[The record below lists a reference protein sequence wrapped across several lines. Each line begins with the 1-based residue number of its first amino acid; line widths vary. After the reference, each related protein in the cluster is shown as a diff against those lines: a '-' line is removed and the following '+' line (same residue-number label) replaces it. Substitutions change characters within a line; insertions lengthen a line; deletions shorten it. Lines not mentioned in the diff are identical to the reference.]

1 MDRVEFGIKL
11 EQINKLRDKGD
22 YEAAAKVVD
31 TIEWRKVKKWSE
43 LAVAEDVYE
52 RAGRLKDARN
62 ICVYAYNRNLGGK
75 RLIYKLTEISIAI
88 DDLDEADDLYNEF
101 VEAAPRD
108 TEKYIL
114 MYKLNK
120 ARKVPVERLIEILE
134 EYKQSELD
142 EQYEYELAELYA
154 QAGRIDE
161 CIRECDDLILW
172 FNEGEYVE
180 KALRLKSRYSVLT
193 KSQKAKLDMIEEY
206 RAAGMEYSTI
216 APEYDSEPDIE
227 HEEIKEPEPEEEYKV
242 QEKDYS
248 IYDTQNIQ
256 AQLAESMAKILGG
269 INGESE
275 AGEEEPSA
283 ELTAEAEAEPSV
295 ESEPETEVEP
305 TAEAEPEAD
314 NEPTVEAEPEADNEP
329 SAELTAEAEAEPSA
343 ESEPEA
349 EVEQSAE
356 SETEQEVEPETE
368 AEAEPSVEAE
378 PEEKYKDLYE
388 GIDEPTKEIRIN
400 THHWNRYKSVM
411 VDDTKDPM
419 TAELPLPEGALPKY
433 IVEKSETEGETD
445 TNPEFIIEDFETII
459 EKQEE
464 PPVSEEPEEPEVSG
478 AEEDDEY
485 MVKLVEETGEPDD
498 NRDENTAETTE
509 SVEEAVRKAVME
521 PEAAEES
528 EVIDGQMDIMQ
539 WMESVQDIAESDDA
553 DEAVTAEEEPEET
566 ESEEEPVD
574 EQVSDDAEEEPVDEE
589 QMINDA
595 AEDAIND
602 IAARLMAEVQEE
614 LDAREKEEALT
625 AVTEEEYVDDTKVT
639 DAADEMTATVEEEAE
654 SEAEEAEPA
663 EEEPEAESTE
673 ESEEEPEAELT
684 EESEEEPEEA
694 EPAEEEAEDDED
706 NDYAL
711 KSSERRYLQKYLFI
725 NGMEET
731 AAEII
736 NNKKREAPDGTSA
749 HGNIVVV
756 GRAKTNK
763 TDFAIDLFKALH
775 ADDSN
780 KKLRIAKTNAAA
792 VNSKSILASV
802 DKIKGTTLIIENAGQ
817 LTKESAREL
826 VQVMEGDTDSML
838 VIITGEDYSIN
849 RLFAEVPRLSEM
861 FSYRVE
867 VRRYSVNELVAA
879 AKDYAREKGY
889 IIGEKALLK
898 LYLLIGEVDTGDA
911 AKAIESIRGIVDNA
925 IEHSGRKGRRRSSK
939 KNGGLIMLKDK
950 DFV

>member
-22 YEAAAKVVD
+22 YEAAAKVVE

-43 LAVAEDVYE
+43 LAIAEDVYE

-154 QAGRIDE
+154 QAGRIEE
-161 CIRECDDLILW
+161 CVRECDDLILW

-180 KALRLKSRYSVLT
+180 KALRLKNRYAKLT
-193 KSQKAKLDMIEEY
+193 KSQQAKLDMMEEY
-206 RAAGMEYSTI
+206 RAAGMEYSTVM
-216 APEYDSEPDIE
+216 PEYDSEPDIE
-227 HEEIKEPEPEEEYKV
+227 HEEVKEPEPQEEYKV

-269 INGESE
+269 INGPGEESVE
-275 AGEEEPSA
+275 PTITEPGEESVEPEITEPAGIEEPS
-283 ELTAEAEAEPSV
+283 ETTEFVEPEEDTWEEPEEAEEPEEQPEAEKEPEEAEEQPEV
-295 ESEPETEVEP
+295 EKESEPDSIE
-305 TAEAEPEAD
+305 D
-314 NEPTVEAEPEADNEP
+314 
-329 SAELTAEAEAEPSA
+329 
-343 ESEPEA
+343 
-349 EVEQSAE
+349 
-356 SETEQEVEPETE
+356 
-368 AEAEPSVEAE
+368 
-378 PEEKYKDLYE
+378 KYKDIYE

-400 THHWNRYKSVM
+400 THHWNRYRSVM
-411 VDDTKDPM
+411 EDDTKEPM
-419 TAELPLPEGALPKY
+419 TADVPLPEGALPKY
-433 IVEKSETEGETD
+433 IVEKSEMEGEAG

-464 PPVSEEPEEPEVSG
+464 PVEEESVAEAAEP
-478 AEEDDEY
+478 EEDDEY
-485 MVKLVEETGEPDD
+485 MVRLVTEDDEPQEEPETDETEP
-498 NRDENTAETTE
+498 EE
-509 SVEEAVRKAVME
+509 SVEEAVQKAVSE
-521 PEAAEES
+521 PAEPEES

-539 WMESVQDIAESDDA
+539 WMESMQDTVVEDTPETDTETETEDVPEADIETEAAESDKISD
-553 DEAVTAEEEPEET
+553 
-566 ESEEEPVD
+566 D
-574 EQVSDDAEEEPVDEE
+574 EQLID
-589 QMINDA
+589 DA

-602 IAARLMAEVQEE
+602 IAARLMAEVREE
-614 LDAREKEEALT
+614 LDARAGEEAPT
-625 AVTEEEYVDDTKVT
+625 MIAEEEYIDDEAD
-639 DAADEMTATVEEEAE
+639 DAGEIMADDEAEEEFSEEEIAAYEEEHSAVEDEITAVAEDEMTAAVE
-654 SEAEEAEPA
+654 
-663 EEEPEAESTE
+663 
-673 ESEEEPEAELT
+673 
-684 EESEEEPEEA
+684 
-694 EPAEEEAEDDED
+694 ED
-706 NDYAL
+706 NDNDYVL

-725 NGMEET
+725 SGMEET

-736 NNKKREAPDGTSA
+736 NNKKREVPDGTSA
-749 HGNIVVV
+749 HGNIAVV
-756 GRAKTNK
+756 GRAKTDK

-775 ADDSN
+775 SEDNN

-792 VNSKSILASV
+792 INSKSILASA
-802 DKIKGTTLIIENAGQ
+802 DKLKGITLIIENAGQ

-826 VQVMEGDTDSML
+826 AQVMEGDTESML

-849 RLFAEVPRLSEM
+849 RVFAEVPDLSRM
-861 FSYRVE
+861 FDYRVE

-898 LYLLIGEVDTGDA
+898 LYLLAGGVDTGDA
-911 AKAIESIRGIVDNA
+911 TKAVESIREIVDDA
-925 IEHSGRKGRRRSSK
+925 IERGSRKGKRRTSR
-939 KNGGLIMLKDK
+939 KNGGLIILKDK
-950 DFV
+950 DFIS

>member
-22 YEAAAKVVD
+22 YEAAAKVVE

-43 LAVAEDVYE
+43 LAIAEDVYE

-88 DDLDEADDLYNEF
+88 DDLDEADDLYNEY

-161 CIRECDDLILW
+161 CVRECDDLILW

-180 KALRLKSRYSVLT
+180 KALRLKNRYAKLT
-193 KSQKAKLDMIEEY
+193 KSQQAKLDMMEEY
-206 RAAGMEYSTI
+206 RAAGMEYSTVM
-216 APEYDSEPDIE
+216 PEYDSEPDIE
-227 HEEIKEPEPEEEYKV
+227 HEEVKEPEPQEEYKV

-269 INGESE
+269 INGPGEEEAVEPEITDPGEEAVEPEITEPAGIEESSEPAEAVEPEEESEETEEQPEAEEESEEAEEQPEAEEEAEEQPEEEEESEE
-275 AGEEEPSA
+275 AGEQ
-283 ELTAEAEAEPSV
+283 
-295 ESEPETEVEP
+295 
-305 TAEAEPEAD
+305 
-314 NEPTVEAEPEADNEP
+314 
-329 SAELTAEAEAEPSA
+329 
-343 ESEPEA
+343 PEA
-349 EVEQSAE
+349 EK
-356 SETEQEVEPETE
+356 EPEPDSIE
-368 AEAEPSVEAE
+368 D
-378 PEEKYKDLYE
+378 KYKDIYE

-400 THHWNRYKSVM
+400 THHWNRYRSVM
-411 VDDTKDPM
+411 EDDTKEPM
-419 TAELPLPEGALPKY
+419 TADVPLPEGALPKY
-433 IVEKSETEGETD
+433 IVEKSEMEGEAG

-464 PPVSEEPEEPEVSG
+464 PVEEESAAEAAEP
-478 AEEDDEY
+478 EEDDEY
-485 MVKLVEETGEPDD
+485 MVRLVTEDDGVQEEPETDETEP
-498 NRDENTAETTE
+498 EE
-509 SVEEAVRKAVME
+509 SVEETVQKAVSE
-521 PEAAEES
+521 PAEPEES

-539 WMESVQDIAESDDA
+539 WMESMQDTVVEDTPETDTETKAA
-553 DEAVTAEEEPEET
+553 EPEEI
-566 ESEEEPVD
+566 P
-574 EQVSDDAEEEPVDEE
+574 DDE

-602 IAARLMAEVQEE
+602 IAARLMAEVREE
-614 LDAREKEEALT
+614 LDARASEEAPT
-625 AVTEEEYVDDTKVT
+625 MVAEEEYIGDEADDAGEIMA
-639 DAADEMTATVEEEAE
+639 DDEAEEEFSEEEIAAYEEEHSAVENEITAAAEDEMTDAVE
-654 SEAEEAEPA
+654 
-663 EEEPEAESTE
+663 
-673 ESEEEPEAELT
+673 
-684 EESEEEPEEA
+684 
-694 EPAEEEAEDDED
+694 ED
-706 NDYAL
+706 NDNDYVL
-711 KSSERRYLQKYLFI
+711 KPSERRYLQKYLFI
-725 NGMEET
+725 SGMEET

-736 NNKKREAPDGTSA
+736 NNKKREVPDGTSS
-749 HGNIVVV
+749 HGNIAVV
-756 GRAKTNK
+756 GRAKTDK

-775 ADDSN
+775 SEDSN

-792 VNSKSILASV
+792 INSKSILASAA
-802 DKIKGTTLIIENAGQ
+802 KLKGITLIIENAGQ

-826 VQVMEGDTDSML
+826 AQVMEGDTESML

-849 RLFAEVPRLSEM
+849 RVFTEVPDLSRM
-861 FSYRVE
+861 FDYRVE

-898 LYLLIGEVDTGDA
+898 LYLLAGGVDTGDA
-911 AKAIESIRGIVDNA
+911 TKAVESIREIVDDA
-925 IEHSGRKGRRRSSK
+925 IEHGSRKGKRRTSR
-939 KNGGLIMLKDK
+939 KNGGLIILKDK
-950 DFV
+950 DFIS

>member
-22 YEAAAKVVD
+22 YEAAAKVVE

-43 LAVAEDVYE
+43 LAIAEDVYE

-88 DDLDEADDLYNEF
+88 DDLDEADDLYNEY

-161 CIRECDDLILW
+161 CVRECDDLILW

-180 KALRLKSRYSVLT
+180 KALRLKNRYAKLT
-193 KSQKAKLDMIEEY
+193 KSQQAKLDMMEEY
-206 RAAGMEYSTI
+206 RAAGMEYSTVM
-216 APEYDSEPDIE
+216 PEYDSEPDIE
-227 HEEIKEPEPEEEYKV
+227 HEEVKEPEPQEEYKV

-269 INGESE
+269 INGPGEEGAVEPEITDPGEEAVEPEITEPAGIEESSEPAE
-275 AGEEEPSA
+275 AVEPEEEP
-283 ELTAEAEAEPSV
+283 EEAEEQPEEEE
-295 ESEPETEVEP
+295 ESEEAVEQ
-305 TAEAEPEAD
+305 
-314 NEPTVEAEPEADNEP
+314 
-329 SAELTAEAEAEPSA
+329 
-343 ESEPEA
+343 PEA
-349 EVEQSAE
+349 EK
-356 SETEQEVEPETE
+356 EPEPDSIE
-368 AEAEPSVEAE
+368 D
-378 PEEKYKDLYE
+378 KYKDIYE

-400 THHWNRYKSVM
+400 THHWNRYRSVM
-411 VDDTKDPM
+411 EDDTKEPM
-419 TAELPLPEGALPKY
+419 TADVPLPEGALPKY
-433 IVEKSETEGETD
+433 IVEKSEMEGEAG

-464 PPVSEEPEEPEVSG
+464 PVEEENVAEAAEP
-478 AEEDDEY
+478 EEDDEY
-485 MVKLVEETGEPDD
+485 MVRLVTEDDGVQEEPET
-498 NRDENTAETTE
+498 DETESAE
-509 SVEEAVRKAVME
+509 SVEETVQKAVSKPAE
-521 PEAAEES
+521 PDES

-539 WMESVQDIAESDDA
+539 WMESMQDTVVEDTPETDTET
-553 DEAVTAEEEPEET
+553 EAAEPEEI
-566 ESEEEPVD
+566 P
-574 EQVSDDAEEEPVDEE
+574 DDE

-602 IAARLMAEVQEE
+602 IAARLMAEVREE
-614 LDAREKEEALT
+614 LDARASEEAPT
-625 AVTEEEYVDDTKVT
+625 MVAEEEYIGDEVDD
-639 DAADEMTATVEEEAE
+639 AGEIMADD
-654 SEAEEAEPA
+654 EAEEEF
-663 EEEPEAESTE
+663 
-673 ESEEEPEAELT
+673 SEEEIAAY
-684 EESEEEPEEA
+684 EEEHSAVEDEITA
-694 EPAEEEAEDDED
+694 AAEDEIADAVEED
-706 NDYAL
+706 NDNDYVL
-711 KSSERRYLQKYLFI
+711 KPSERRYLQKYLFI
-725 NGMEET
+725 SGMEET

-736 NNKKREAPDGTSA
+736 NNKKREVPDGTSA
-749 HGNIVVV
+749 HGNIAVV
-756 GRAKTNK
+756 GRAKTDK

-775 ADDSN
+775 SEDSN

-792 VNSKSILASV
+792 INSKSILASA
-802 DKIKGTTLIIENAGQ
+802 DKLKGITLIIENAGQ

-826 VQVMEGDTDSML
+826 ARVMEGDTESML

-849 RLFAEVPRLSEM
+849 RVFTEVPDLSRM
-861 FSYRVE
+861 FDYRVE

-898 LYLLIGEVDTGDA
+898 LYLLAGGVDTGDA
-911 AKAIESIRGIVDNA
+911 AKAVESIRGIVDDA
-925 IEHSGRKGRRRSSK
+925 IEHGSRKGKRRTSR
-939 KNGGLIMLKDK
+939 KNGGLIILKDK
-950 DFV
+950 DFIS

>member
-22 YEAAAKVVD
+22 YEAAAKVVE

-43 LAVAEDVYE
+43 LAIAEDVYE

-161 CIRECDDLILW
+161 CVRECDDLILW

-180 KALRLKSRYSVLT
+180 KALRLKNRYAKLT
-193 KSQKAKLDMIEEY
+193 KSQQAKLDMMEEY
-206 RAAGMEYSTI
+206 RAAGMEYSTVM
-216 APEYDSEPDIE
+216 PEYDSEPDIE
-227 HEEIKEPEPEEEYKV
+227 HEEVKEPEPQEEYKV

-269 INGESE
+269 INGP
-275 AGEEEPSA
+275 GEEEAVEPEITEPAGIEEPS
-283 ELTAEAEAEPSV
+283 ETTEFVEPEEDTWEEPEEAEEPEEQPEAEEEPEEQPEEEKEPEEAEEPEEQPEV
-295 ESEPETEVEP
+295 EKESEPDSIE
-305 TAEAEPEAD
+305 D
-314 NEPTVEAEPEADNEP
+314 
-329 SAELTAEAEAEPSA
+329 
-343 ESEPEA
+343 
-349 EVEQSAE
+349 
-356 SETEQEVEPETE
+356 
-368 AEAEPSVEAE
+368 
-378 PEEKYKDLYE
+378 KYKDIYE

-400 THHWNRYKSVM
+400 THHWNRYRSVM
-411 VDDTKDPM
+411 EDDTKEPM
-419 TAELPLPEGALPKY
+419 TADVPLPEGALPKY
-433 IVEKSETEGETD
+433 IVEKSEMEGEAG

-459 EKQEE
+459 ENREE
-464 PPVSEEPEEPEVSG
+464 PVEEESVAEAAEP
-478 AEEDDEY
+478 EEDDEY
-485 MVKLVEETGEPDD
+485 MVRLVTEDDEPQEEPETDETEP
-498 NRDENTAETTE
+498 EE
-509 SVEEAVRKAVME
+509 SVEEAVQKAVSE
-521 PEAAEES
+521 PAEPEES

-539 WMESVQDIAESDDA
+539 WMESMQDTVVEDTPETDTETKAA
-553 DEAVTAEEEPEET
+553 EPEEI
-566 ESEEEPVD
+566 P
-574 EQVSDDAEEEPVDEE
+574 DDE

-602 IAARLMAEVQEE
+602 IAARLMAEVREE
-614 LDAREKEEALT
+614 LDARAGEEAPT
-625 AVTEEEYVDDTKVT
+625 MIAEEEYIDDEAD
-639 DAADEMTATVEEEAE
+639 DAGEIMADDEAEEEFSEEEIAAYEEEHSAAEDEITAAAEDEMTAAVE
-654 SEAEEAEPA
+654 
-663 EEEPEAESTE
+663 
-673 ESEEEPEAELT
+673 
-684 EESEEEPEEA
+684 
-694 EPAEEEAEDDED
+694 ED
-706 NDYAL
+706 NDNDYVL
-711 KSSERRYLQKYLFI
+711 KPSERRYLQKYLFI
-725 NGMEET
+725 SGMEET

-736 NNKKREAPDGTSA
+736 NNKKREVPDGTSA
-749 HGNIVVV
+749 HGNIAVV
-756 GRAKTNK
+756 GRAKTDK

-775 ADDSN
+775 SEDNN

-792 VNSKSILASV
+792 INSKSILASA
-802 DKIKGTTLIIENAGQ
+802 DKLKGITLIIENAGQ

-826 VQVMEGDTDSML
+826 AQVMEGDTESML

-849 RLFAEVPRLSEM
+849 RVFAEVPDLSRM
-861 FSYRVE
+861 FDYRVE

-898 LYLLIGEVDTGDA
+898 LYLLAGGVDTGDA
-911 AKAIESIRGIVDNA
+911 TKAVESIREIVDDA
-925 IEHSGRKGRRRSSK
+925 IERGSRKGKRRTSR
-939 KNGGLIMLKDK
+939 KNGGLIILKDK
-950 DFV
+950 DFIS

>member
-22 YEAAAKVVD
+22 YEAAAKVVE

-43 LAVAEDVYE
+43 LAIAEDVYE

-120 ARKVPVERLIEILE
+120 ARKAPVERLIEILE

-161 CIRECDDLILW
+161 CVRECDDLILW

-180 KALRLKSRYSVLT
+180 KALRLKNRYAKLT
-193 KSQKAKLDMIEEY
+193 KSQQAKLDMMEEY
-206 RAAGMEYSTI
+206 RAAGMEYSTVM
-216 APEYDSEPDIE
+216 PEYDSEPDIE
-227 HEEIKEPEPEEEYKV
+227 HEEVKEPEPQEEYKV

-269 INGESE
+269 INGP
-275 AGEEEPSA
+275 GEEEAAEPEITEPAGIEEPSETTEA
-283 ELTAEAEAEPSV
+283 VEPSETTEFVEPEEDTWEEPEEAEEPEEQPEAEKEPEEAEEQPEV
-295 ESEPETEVEP
+295 EKESEPDSIE
-305 TAEAEPEAD
+305 D
-314 NEPTVEAEPEADNEP
+314 
-329 SAELTAEAEAEPSA
+329 
-343 ESEPEA
+343 
-349 EVEQSAE
+349 
-356 SETEQEVEPETE
+356 
-368 AEAEPSVEAE
+368 
-378 PEEKYKDLYE
+378 KYKDIYE

-400 THHWNRYKSVM
+400 THHWNRYRSVM
-411 VDDTKDPM
+411 EDDTKEPM
-419 TAELPLPEGALPKY
+419 TADVPLPEGALPKY
-433 IVEKSETEGETD
+433 IVEKSEMEGEAG

-464 PPVSEEPEEPEVSG
+464 PVEEESVAEAAEP
-478 AEEDDEY
+478 EEDDEY
-485 MVKLVEETGEPDD
+485 MVRLVTEDDEPQEEPETNETGPE
-498 NRDENTAETTE
+498 E
-509 SVEEAVRKAVME
+509 SLEEAVKKTVS
-521 PEAAEES
+521 EAAEPEES

-539 WMESVQDIAESDDA
+539 WMESMQDTAVEDTPETDTET
-553 DEAVTAEEEPEET
+553 EAAEPEKI
-566 ESEEEPVD
+566 P
-574 EQVSDDAEEEPVDEE
+574 DDE

-602 IAARLMAEVQEE
+602 IAARLMAEVREE
-614 LDAREKEEALT
+614 LDARAGEEAPT
-625 AVTEEEYVDDTKVT
+625 MIAEEEYIDDEAD
-639 DAADEMTATVEEEAE
+639 DAGEIMADDEAEEEFSEEEIAAYEEEHSAAEDEITAAAEDEMTAAVE
-654 SEAEEAEPA
+654 
-663 EEEPEAESTE
+663 
-673 ESEEEPEAELT
+673 
-684 EESEEEPEEA
+684 
-694 EPAEEEAEDDED
+694 ED
-706 NDYAL
+706 NDYVL
-711 KSSERRYLQKYLFI
+711 KPSERRYLQKYLFI
-725 NGMEET
+725 SGMEET

-736 NNKKREAPDGTSA
+736 NNKKREVPDGTSA
-749 HGNIVVV
+749 HGNIAVV
-756 GRAKTNK
+756 GRAKTDK

-775 ADDSN
+775 SEDNN

-792 VNSKSILASV
+792 INSKSILASA
-802 DKIKGTTLIIENAGQ
+802 DKLKGITLIIENAGQ

-826 VQVMEGDTDSML
+826 AQVMEGDTESML

-849 RLFAEVPRLSEM
+849 RVFTEVPDLSRM
-861 FSYRVE
+861 FDYRVE

-898 LYLLIGEVDTGDA
+898 LYLLAGGIDTGDA
-911 AKAIESIRGIVDNA
+911 TKAVESIREIVDDA
-925 IEHSGRKGRRRSSK
+925 IERGSRKGKRRTSR
-939 KNGGLIMLKDK
+939 KNGGLIILKDK
-950 DFV
+950 DFIS

>member
-22 YEAAAKVVD
+22 YEAAAKVVE

-43 LAVAEDVYE
+43 LAIAEDVYE

-88 DDLDEADDLYNEF
+88 DDLDEADDLYNEY

-161 CIRECDDLILW
+161 CVRECDDLILW

-180 KALRLKSRYSVLT
+180 KALRLKNRYAKLT
-193 KSQKAKLDMIEEY
+193 KSQQAKLDMMEEY
-206 RAAGMEYSTI
+206 RAAGMEYSTVM
-216 APEYDSEPDIE
+216 PEYDSEPDIE
-227 HEEIKEPEPEEEYKV
+227 HEEVKEPEPQEEYKV

-269 INGESE
+269 INGP
-275 AGEEEPSA
+275 GEEEAVDPEITGQGEESVEPEITEPA
-283 ELTAEAEAEPSV
+283 GIEESSEPAEAVEPEE
-295 ESEPETEVEP
+295 ESEETEEQ
-305 TAEAEPEAD
+305 
-314 NEPTVEAEPEADNEP
+314 
-329 SAELTAEAEAEPSA
+329 
-343 ESEPEA
+343 PEA
-349 EVEQSAE
+349 EEE
-356 SETEQEVEPETE
+356 SEE
-368 AEAEPSVEAE
+368 AEEQPEAEEE
-378 PEEKYKDLYE
+378 PEEAEEQPEEEEESEESGEQPEVEKEPEPDNIEDKYKDIYE

-400 THHWNRYKSVM
+400 THHWNRYRSVM
-411 VDDTKDPM
+411 EDDTKEPM
-419 TAELPLPEGALPKY
+419 TADVPLPEGALPKY
-433 IVEKSETEGETD
+433 IVEKSEMEGEAG

-459 EKQEE
+459 ENREE
-464 PPVSEEPEEPEVSG
+464 PVEEESVAEAAEP
-478 AEEDDEY
+478 EEDDEY
-485 MVKLVEETGEPDD
+485 MVRLVTEDDGVQEEPESDEAESAEP
-498 NRDENTAETTE
+498 
-509 SVEEAVRKAVME
+509 VEEAVKKAVSE
-521 PEAAEES
+521 PAEPEES

-539 WMESVQDIAESDDA
+539 WMESMQDTVVEDTPETDTETKAA
-553 DEAVTAEEEPEET
+553 EPEKI
-566 ESEEEPVD
+566 P
-574 EQVSDDAEEEPVDEE
+574 DDE

-602 IAARLMAEVQEE
+602 IAARLMAEVREE
-614 LDAREKEEALT
+614 LDARAGEEAPT
-625 AVTEEEYVDDTKVT
+625 MIAEEEYIDDEAD
-639 DAADEMTATVEEEAE
+639 DAGEIMADDEAEEEFSEEEIAAYEEEHSAAEDEITAAAEDEMTAAVE
-654 SEAEEAEPA
+654 
-663 EEEPEAESTE
+663 
-673 ESEEEPEAELT
+673 
-684 EESEEEPEEA
+684 
-694 EPAEEEAEDDED
+694 ED
-706 NDYAL
+706 NDNDYVL
-711 KSSERRYLQKYLFI
+711 KPSERRYLQKYLFI
-725 NGMEET
+725 SGMEET

-736 NNKKREAPDGTSA
+736 NNKKREVPDGTSA
-749 HGNIVVV
+749 HGNIAVV
-756 GRAKTNK
+756 GRAKTDK

-775 ADDSN
+775 SEDNN

-792 VNSKSILASV
+792 INSKSILASV
-802 DKIKGTTLIIENAGQ
+802 DKLKGITLIIENAGQ

-826 VQVMEGDTDSML
+826 AQVMEGDTESML

-849 RLFAEVPRLSEM
+849 RVFTEVPDLSRM
-861 FSYRVE
+861 FDYRVE

-898 LYLLIGEVDTGDA
+898 LYLLAGGIDTGDA
-911 AKAIESIRGIVDNA
+911 TKAVESIREIVDDA
-925 IEHSGRKGRRRSSK
+925 IERGSRKGKRRTSR
-939 KNGGLIMLKDK
+939 KNGGLIILKDK
-950 DFV
+950 DFLS

>member
-22 YEAAAKVVD
+22 YEAAAKVVE

-43 LAVAEDVYE
+43 LAIAEDVYE

-120 ARKVPVERLIEILE
+120 ARKAPVERLIEILE

-161 CIRECDDLILW
+161 CVRECDDLILW

-180 KALRLKSRYSVLT
+180 KALRLKNRYAKLT
-193 KSQKAKLDMIEEY
+193 KSQQAKLDMMEEY
-206 RAAGMEYSTI
+206 RAAGMEYSTVM
-216 APEYDSEPDIE
+216 PEYDSEPDIE
-227 HEEIKEPEPEEEYKV
+227 HEEVKELEPQEEYKV

-269 INGESE
+269 INGP
-275 AGEEEPSA
+275 GEEEAVEPEITGQGEEAAEPEITEPAGIEEPS
-283 ELTAEAEAEPSV
+283 ETTEFVEPEEDTWEEPEEAEEQPEAEKEPEEQPEAEKEPEEAEEQPEV
-295 ESEPETEVEP
+295 EKESEPDSIE
-305 TAEAEPEAD
+305 D
-314 NEPTVEAEPEADNEP
+314 
-329 SAELTAEAEAEPSA
+329 
-343 ESEPEA
+343 
-349 EVEQSAE
+349 
-356 SETEQEVEPETE
+356 
-368 AEAEPSVEAE
+368 
-378 PEEKYKDLYE
+378 KYKDIYE

-400 THHWNRYKSVM
+400 THHWNRYRSVM
-411 VDDTKDPM
+411 EDDTKEPM
-419 TAELPLPEGALPKY
+419 TADVPLPEGALPKY
-433 IVEKSETEGETD
+433 IVEKSEMEGEAG

-464 PPVSEEPEEPEVSG
+464 PVEEESVAEAAEP
-478 AEEDDEY
+478 EEDDEY
-485 MVKLVEETGEPDD
+485 MVRLVTEDDEPQEEPETNETGPE
-498 NRDENTAETTE
+498 E
-509 SVEEAVRKAVME
+509 SLEEAVKKTVS
-521 PEAAEES
+521 EAAEPEES

-539 WMESVQDIAESDDA
+539 WMESMQDTAVEDTPETDTET
-553 DEAVTAEEEPEET
+553 EAAEPEKI
-566 ESEEEPVD
+566 P
-574 EQVSDDAEEEPVDEE
+574 DDE

-602 IAARLMAEVQEE
+602 IAARLMAEVREE
-614 LDAREKEEALT
+614 LDARAGEEAPT
-625 AVTEEEYVDDTKVT
+625 MIAEEEYIDDEAD
-639 DAADEMTATVEEEAE
+639 DAGEIMADDEAEEEFSEEEIAAYEEEHSAAEDEITAAAEDEITAAAEDEMTAAVE
-654 SEAEEAEPA
+654 
-663 EEEPEAESTE
+663 
-673 ESEEEPEAELT
+673 
-684 EESEEEPEEA
+684 
-694 EPAEEEAEDDED
+694 ED
-706 NDYAL
+706 NDNDYVL
-711 KSSERRYLQKYLFI
+711 KPSERRYLQKYLFI
-725 NGMEET
+725 SGMEET

-736 NNKKREAPDGTSA
+736 NNKKREVPDGTSA
-749 HGNIVVV
+749 HGNIAVV
-756 GRAKTNK
+756 GRAKTDK

-775 ADDSN
+775 SEDNN

-792 VNSKSILASV
+792 INSKSILASA
-802 DKIKGTTLIIENAGQ
+802 DKLKGITLIIENAGQ

-826 VQVMEGDTDSML
+826 AQVMEGDTESML

-849 RLFAEVPRLSEM
+849 RVFTEVPDLSRM
-861 FSYRVE
+861 FDYRVE

-898 LYLLIGEVDTGDA
+898 LYLLAGGIDTGDA
-911 AKAIESIRGIVDNA
+911 TKAVESIREIVDDA
-925 IEHSGRKGRRRSSK
+925 IERGSRKGKRRTSR
-939 KNGGLIMLKDK
+939 KNGGLIILKDK
-950 DFV
+950 DFIS

>member
-22 YEAAAKVVD
+22 YEAAAKVVE

-43 LAVAEDVYE
+43 LAIAEDVYE

-120 ARKVPVERLIEILE
+120 ARKAPVERLIEILE

-161 CIRECDDLILW
+161 CVRECDDLILW

-180 KALRLKSRYSVLT
+180 KALRLKNRYAKLT
-193 KSQKAKLDMIEEY
+193 KSQQAKLDMMEEY
-206 RAAGMEYSTI
+206 RAAGMEYSTVM
-216 APEYDSEPDIE
+216 PEYDSEPDIE
-227 HEEIKEPEPEEEYKV
+227 HEEVKELEPQEEYKV

-269 INGESE
+269 INGP
-275 AGEEEPSA
+275 GEEEAVEPEITEPAGIEEPS
-283 ELTAEAEAEPSV
+283 ETTEFVEPEEDTWEEPEETEEPEEQPEAEEEPEEQPEAEKEPEEAEEQPEV
-295 ESEPETEVEP
+295 EKESEPDSIE
-305 TAEAEPEAD
+305 D
-314 NEPTVEAEPEADNEP
+314 
-329 SAELTAEAEAEPSA
+329 
-343 ESEPEA
+343 
-349 EVEQSAE
+349 
-356 SETEQEVEPETE
+356 
-368 AEAEPSVEAE
+368 
-378 PEEKYKDLYE
+378 KYKDIYE

-400 THHWNRYKSVM
+400 THHWNRYRSVM
-411 VDDTKDPM
+411 EDDTKEPM
-419 TAELPLPEGALPKY
+419 TADVPLPEGALPKY
-433 IVEKSETEGETD
+433 IVEKSEMEGEAG

-464 PPVSEEPEEPEVSG
+464 PVEEESVAEAAEP
-478 AEEDDEY
+478 EEDDEY
-485 MVKLVEETGEPDD
+485 MVRLVTEDDEPQEEPETNETEP
-498 NRDENTAETTE
+498 EE
-509 SVEEAVRKAVME
+509 SLEEAVKKTVS
-521 PEAAEES
+521 EAAEPEES

-539 WMESVQDIAESDDA
+539 WMESMQDTAVEDTPETDTET
-553 DEAVTAEEEPEET
+553 EAAEPEKI
-566 ESEEEPVD
+566 P
-574 EQVSDDAEEEPVDEE
+574 DDE
-589 QMINDA
+589 QMINDV

-602 IAARLMAEVQEE
+602 IAARLMAEVREE
-614 LDAREKEEALT
+614 LDARAGEEAPT
-625 AVTEEEYVDDTKVT
+625 MIAEEEYIDDEAD
-639 DAADEMTATVEEEAE
+639 DAGEIMADD
-654 SEAEEAEPA
+654 EAEEEF
-663 EEEPEAESTE
+663 
-673 ESEEEPEAELT
+673 SEEEIAAY
-684 EESEEEPEEA
+684 EEEHSA
-694 EPAEEEAEDDED
+694 AEDEITAAVEED
-706 NDYAL
+706 NDNDYVL
-711 KSSERRYLQKYLFI
+711 KPSERRYLQKYLFI
-725 NGMEET
+725 SGMEET

-736 NNKKREAPDGTSA
+736 NNKKREVPDGTSA
-749 HGNIVVV
+749 HGNIAVV
-756 GRAKTNK
+756 GRAKTDK

-775 ADDSN
+775 SEDNN

-792 VNSKSILASV
+792 INSKSILASA
-802 DKIKGTTLIIENAGQ
+802 DKLKGITLIIENAGQ

-826 VQVMEGDTDSML
+826 AQVMEGDTESML

-849 RLFAEVPRLSEM
+849 RVFTEVPDLSRM
-861 FSYRVE
+861 FDYRVE

-898 LYLLIGEVDTGDA
+898 LYLLAGGIDTGDA
-911 AKAIESIRGIVDNA
+911 TKAVESIREIVDDA
-925 IEHSGRKGRRRSSK
+925 IERGSRKGKRRTSR
-939 KNGGLIMLKDK
+939 KNGGLIILKDK
-950 DFV
+950 DFIS

>member
-22 YEAAAKVVD
+22 YEAAAKVVE

-43 LAVAEDVYE
+43 LAIAEDVYE

-88 DDLDEADDLYNEF
+88 DDLDEADDLYNEY

-161 CIRECDDLILW
+161 CVRECDDLILW

-180 KALRLKSRYSVLT
+180 KALRLKNRYAKLT
-193 KSQKAKLDMIEEY
+193 KSQQAKLDMMEEY
-206 RAAGMEYSTI
+206 RAAGMEYSTVM
-216 APEYDSEPDIE
+216 PEYDSEPDIE
-227 HEEIKEPEPEEEYKV
+227 HEEVKEPEPQEEYKV

-269 INGESE
+269 INGP
-275 AGEEEPSA
+275 GEEETVEP
-283 ELTAEAEAEPSV
+283 EEDTWEEPEETEETEEQPEAEEESEEQPEAEEEPEDAEEQPEAEEESEETV
-295 ESEPETEVEP
+295 EQPEAEEESKETEEQPEAEKEPETESIE
-305 TAEAEPEAD
+305 D
-314 NEPTVEAEPEADNEP
+314 
-329 SAELTAEAEAEPSA
+329 
-343 ESEPEA
+343 
-349 EVEQSAE
+349 
-356 SETEQEVEPETE
+356 
-368 AEAEPSVEAE
+368 
-378 PEEKYKDLYE
+378 KYKDIYE

-400 THHWNRYKSVM
+400 THHWNRYRSVM
-411 VDDTKDPM
+411 EDDTKEPM
-419 TAELPLPEGALPKY
+419 TADVPLPEGTLPKY
-433 IVEKSETEGETD
+433 IVEKSEMEGEAGD
-445 TNPEFIIEDFETII
+445 NPEFIIEDFETII

-464 PPVSEEPEEPEVSG
+464 PVEEESVAEAAEP
-478 AEEDDEY
+478 EEDDEY
-485 MVKLVEETGEPDD
+485 MVRLVTEDDEVHEEPESDETESAEPVEET
-498 NRDENTAETTE
+498 
-509 SVEEAVRKAVME
+509 VQKAVSE
-521 PEAAEES
+521 PAEPEES

-539 WMESVQDIAESDDA
+539 WMESMQDTVVEDTPETDTET
-553 DEAVTAEEEPEET
+553 EAAEPEEI
-566 ESEEEPVD
+566 P
-574 EQVSDDAEEEPVDEE
+574 DDE

-602 IAARLMAEVQEE
+602 IAARLMAEVREE
-614 LDAREKEEALT
+614 LDARASEEAPT
-625 AVTEEEYVDDTKVT
+625 MVAEEEYIGDEADDAGEIMA
-639 DAADEMTATVEEEAE
+639 DDEAEEEFSEEEIAAYEEEHSAVEDEITAAAEDEMTDAVE
-654 SEAEEAEPA
+654 
-663 EEEPEAESTE
+663 
-673 ESEEEPEAELT
+673 
-684 EESEEEPEEA
+684 
-694 EPAEEEAEDDED
+694 ED
-706 NDYAL
+706 NDNDYVL
-711 KSSERRYLQKYLFI
+711 KPSERRYLQKYLFI
-725 NGMEET
+725 SGMEET

-736 NNKKREAPDGTSA
+736 NNKKREVPDGTSA
-749 HGNIVVV
+749 HGNIAVV
-756 GRAKTNK
+756 GRAKTDK

-775 ADDSN
+775 SEDSN

-792 VNSKSILASV
+792 INSKSILASA
-802 DKIKGTTLIIENAGQ
+802 DKLKGITLIIENAGQ

-826 VQVMEGDTDSML
+826 AQVMEGDTESML

-849 RLFAEVPRLSEM
+849 RVFTEVPDLSRM
-861 FSYRVE
+861 FDYRVE

-898 LYLLIGEVDTGDA
+898 LYLLAGGVDTGDA
-911 AKAIESIRGIVDNA
+911 AKAVESIREIVDDA
-925 IEHSGRKGRRRSSK
+925 IEHGSRKGKRRTSR
-939 KNGGLIMLKDK
+939 KNGGLIILKDK
-950 DFV
+950 DFIS

>member
-22 YEAAAKVVD
+22 YEAAAKVVE

-43 LAVAEDVYE
+43 LAIAEDVYE

-120 ARKVPVERLIEILE
+120 ARKAPVERLIEILE

-161 CIRECDDLILW
+161 CVRECDDLILW

-180 KALRLKSRYSVLT
+180 KALRLKNRYAKLT
-193 KSQKAKLDMIEEY
+193 KSQQAKLDMMEEY
-206 RAAGMEYSTI
+206 RAAGMEYSTVM
-216 APEYDSEPDIE
+216 PEYDSEPDIE
-227 HEEIKEPEPEEEYKV
+227 HEEVKEPEPQEEYKV

-269 INGESE
+269 INGP
-275 AGEEEPSA
+275 GEEEAVEPEITGQGEEAVEPEITEPAGIEEPSETTEA
-283 ELTAEAEAEPSV
+283 VEPSETTEFMEPEEDTWEEPEETEEPEEQPEAEKEPEEAEEQPEV
-295 ESEPETEVEP
+295 EKESEPDSIE
-305 TAEAEPEAD
+305 D
-314 NEPTVEAEPEADNEP
+314 
-329 SAELTAEAEAEPSA
+329 
-343 ESEPEA
+343 
-349 EVEQSAE
+349 
-356 SETEQEVEPETE
+356 
-368 AEAEPSVEAE
+368 
-378 PEEKYKDLYE
+378 KYKDIYE

-400 THHWNRYKSVM
+400 THHWNRYRSVM
-411 VDDTKDPM
+411 EDDTKEPM
-419 TAELPLPEGALPKY
+419 TADVPLPEGALPKY
-433 IVEKSETEGETD
+433 IVEKSEMEGEAG

-464 PPVSEEPEEPEVSG
+464 PVEEESVAEAAEP
-478 AEEDDEY
+478 EEDDEY
-485 MVKLVEETGEPDD
+485 MVRLVTEDDEPQEEPETNETEP
-498 NRDENTAETTE
+498 EE
-509 SVEEAVRKAVME
+509 SLEEAVKKTVSE
-521 PEAAEES
+521 PAEPEES

-539 WMESVQDIAESDDA
+539 WMESMQDT
-553 DEAVTAEEEPEET
+553 AVEDTPETDTETKAAEPEKI
-566 ESEEEPVD
+566 P
-574 EQVSDDAEEEPVDEE
+574 DDE

-602 IAARLMAEVQEE
+602 IAARLMAEVREE
-614 LDAREKEEALT
+614 LDAKAGEEAPT
-625 AVTEEEYVDDTKVT
+625 MIAEEEYIDDEAD
-639 DAADEMTATVEEEAE
+639 DAGEIMADDEAEEEFSEEEIAAYEEEHSAAEDEITAAADDEMTAAVE
-654 SEAEEAEPA
+654 
-663 EEEPEAESTE
+663 
-673 ESEEEPEAELT
+673 
-684 EESEEEPEEA
+684 
-694 EPAEEEAEDDED
+694 ED
-706 NDYAL
+706 NDNDYVL
-711 KSSERRYLQKYLFI
+711 KPSERRYLQKYLFI
-725 NGMEET
+725 SGMEET

-736 NNKKREAPDGTSA
+736 NNKKREVSDGTSA
-749 HGNIVVV
+749 HGNIAVV
-756 GRAKTNK
+756 GRAKTDK

-775 ADDSN
+775 SEDNN

-792 VNSKSILASV
+792 INSKSILASA
-802 DKIKGTTLIIENAGQ
+802 DKLKGITLIIENAGQ

-826 VQVMEGDTDSML
+826 AQVMEGDTESML

-849 RLFAEVPRLSEM
+849 RVFTEVPDLSRM
-861 FSYRVE
+861 FDYRVE

-898 LYLLIGEVDTGDA
+898 LYLLAGGIDTGDA
-911 AKAIESIRGIVDNA
+911 TKAVESIREIVDDA
-925 IEHSGRKGRRRSSK
+925 IERGSRKGKRRTSR
-939 KNGGLIMLKDK
+939 KNGGLIILKDK
-950 DFV
+950 DFIS

>member
-22 YEAAAKVVD
+22 YEAAAKVVE

-43 LAVAEDVYE
+43 LAIAEDVYE

-161 CIRECDDLILW
+161 CVRECDDLILW

-180 KALRLKSRYSVLT
+180 KALRLKNRYAKLT
-193 KSQKAKLDMIEEY
+193 KSQQAKLDMMEEY
-206 RAAGMEYSTI
+206 RAAGMEYSTVM
-216 APEYDSEPDIE
+216 PEYDSEPDIE
-227 HEEIKEPEPEEEYKV
+227 HEEVKEPEPQEEYKV

-269 INGESE
+269 INGPGEGE
-275 AGEEEPSA
+275 AVEPEITGQGEEAVEPEITEPAGIEEPSETTEA
-283 ELTAEAEAEPSV
+283 VEPSETTEFVEPEEDTWEEPEEAEEPEEQPEAEKEPEEPEEAEEQPEV
-295 ESEPETEVEP
+295 EKESEPDSIE
-305 TAEAEPEAD
+305 D
-314 NEPTVEAEPEADNEP
+314 
-329 SAELTAEAEAEPSA
+329 
-343 ESEPEA
+343 
-349 EVEQSAE
+349 
-356 SETEQEVEPETE
+356 
-368 AEAEPSVEAE
+368 
-378 PEEKYKDLYE
+378 KYKDIYE

-400 THHWNRYKSVM
+400 THHWNRYRSVM
-411 VDDTKDPM
+411 EDDTKEPM
-419 TAELPLPEGALPKY
+419 TADVPLPEGALPKY
-433 IVEKSETEGETD
+433 IVEKSEMEGEAG

-464 PPVSEEPEEPEVSG
+464 PVEEESVAEAAEP
-478 AEEDDEY
+478 EEDDEY
-485 MVKLVEETGEPDD
+485 MVRLVTEDDEPQEEPETNETEP
-498 NRDENTAETTE
+498 EE
-509 SVEEAVRKAVME
+509 SVEEAVQKAVSE
-521 PEAAEES
+521 PAEPEES

-539 WMESVQDIAESDDA
+539 WMESMQDTVVEDTPETDTETKAA
-553 DEAVTAEEEPEET
+553 EPEEI
-566 ESEEEPVD
+566 P
-574 EQVSDDAEEEPVDEE
+574 DDE

-602 IAARLMAEVQEE
+602 IAARLMAEVREE
-614 LDAREKEEALT
+614 LDARAGEEAPT
-625 AVTEEEYVDDTKVT
+625 MIAEEEYIDDEAD
-639 DAADEMTATVEEEAE
+639 DAGEIMADDEAEEEFSEEEIAAYEEEHSAAEDEITAVAEDEMTAAVE
-654 SEAEEAEPA
+654 
-663 EEEPEAESTE
+663 
-673 ESEEEPEAELT
+673 
-684 EESEEEPEEA
+684 
-694 EPAEEEAEDDED
+694 ED
-706 NDYAL
+706 NDNDYVL
-711 KSSERRYLQKYLFI
+711 KPSERRYLQKYLFI
-725 NGMEET
+725 SGMEET

-736 NNKKREAPDGTSA
+736 NNKKREVPDGTSA
-749 HGNIVVV
+749 HGNIAVV
-756 GRAKTNK
+756 GRTKTDK

-775 ADDSN
+775 SEDNN

-792 VNSKSILASV
+792 INSKSILASA
-802 DKIKGTTLIIENAGQ
+802 DKLKGITLIIENAGQ

-826 VQVMEGDTDSML
+826 AQVMEGDTESML

-849 RLFAEVPRLSEM
+849 RVFTEVPDLSRM
-861 FSYRVE
+861 FDYRVE

-898 LYLLIGEVDTGDA
+898 LYLLAGGVDTGDA
-911 AKAIESIRGIVDNA
+911 TKAVESIREIVDDA
-925 IEHSGRKGRRRSSK
+925 IERGSRKGKRRTSR
-939 KNGGLIMLKDK
+939 KNGGLIILKDK
-950 DFV
+950 DFIS

>member
-22 YEAAAKVVD
+22 YEAAAKVVE

-43 LAVAEDVYE
+43 LAIAEDVYE

-120 ARKVPVERLIEILE
+120 ARKAPVERLIEILE

-161 CIRECDDLILW
+161 CVRECDDLILW

-180 KALRLKSRYSVLT
+180 KALRLKNRYAKLT
-193 KSQKAKLDMIEEY
+193 KSQQAKLDMMEEY
-206 RAAGMEYSTI
+206 RAAGMEYSTVM
-216 APEYDSEPDIE
+216 PEYDSEPDIE
-227 HEEIKEPEPEEEYKV
+227 HEEVKEPEPQEEYKV

-269 INGESE
+269 INGP
-275 AGEEEPSA
+275 GEEEAAEPEITGPGEEAAEPEITEPAGIEEPSETTEA
-283 ELTAEAEAEPSV
+283 VEPSETTEFVEPEEDTWEEPEEAEEPEEQPEAEKEPEEAEEQPEV
-295 ESEPETEVEP
+295 EKESEPDSIE
-305 TAEAEPEAD
+305 D
-314 NEPTVEAEPEADNEP
+314 
-329 SAELTAEAEAEPSA
+329 
-343 ESEPEA
+343 
-349 EVEQSAE
+349 
-356 SETEQEVEPETE
+356 
-368 AEAEPSVEAE
+368 
-378 PEEKYKDLYE
+378 KYKDIYE

-400 THHWNRYKSVM
+400 THHWNRYRSVM
-411 VDDTKDPM
+411 EDDTKEPM
-419 TAELPLPEGALPKY
+419 TADVPLPEGALPKY
-433 IVEKSETEGETD
+433 IVEKSEMEGEAG

-464 PPVSEEPEEPEVSG
+464 PVEEESVAEAAEP
-478 AEEDDEY
+478 EEDDEY
-485 MVKLVEETGEPDD
+485 MVRLVTEDDEPQEEPETNETGPE
-498 NRDENTAETTE
+498 E
-509 SVEEAVRKAVME
+509 SLEEAVKKTVS
-521 PEAAEES
+521 EAAEPEES

-539 WMESVQDIAESDDA
+539 WMESMQDTAVEDTPETDTET
-553 DEAVTAEEEPEET
+553 EAAEPEKI
-566 ESEEEPVD
+566 P
-574 EQVSDDAEEEPVDEE
+574 DDE

-602 IAARLMAEVQEE
+602 IAARLMAEVREE
-614 LDAREKEEALT
+614 LDAKAGEEAPT
-625 AVTEEEYVDDTKVT
+625 MIAEEEYIDDEAD
-639 DAADEMTATVEEEAE
+639 DAGEIMADDEAEEEFSEEEIAAYEEEHSAAEDEITAAAEDEMTAAVE
-654 SEAEEAEPA
+654 
-663 EEEPEAESTE
+663 
-673 ESEEEPEAELT
+673 
-684 EESEEEPEEA
+684 
-694 EPAEEEAEDDED
+694 ED
-706 NDYAL
+706 NDNDYVL
-711 KSSERRYLQKYLFI
+711 KPSERRYLQKYLFI
-725 NGMEET
+725 SGMEET

-736 NNKKREAPDGTSA
+736 NNKKREVPDGTSA
-749 HGNIVVV
+749 HGNIAVV
-756 GRAKTNK
+756 GRAKTDK

-775 ADDSN
+775 SEDNN

-792 VNSKSILASV
+792 INSKSILASV
-802 DKIKGTTLIIENAGQ
+802 DKLKGITLIIENAGQ

-826 VQVMEGDTDSML
+826 AQVMEGDTESML

-849 RLFAEVPRLSEM
+849 RVFTEVPDLSRM
-861 FSYRVE
+861 FDYRVE

-898 LYLLIGEVDTGDA
+898 LYLLAGGIDTGDA
-911 AKAIESIRGIVDNA
+911 TKAVESIREIVDDA
-925 IEHSGRKGRRRSSK
+925 IERGSRKGKRRTSR
-939 KNGGLIMLKDK
+939 KNGGLIILKDK
-950 DFV
+950 DFIS

>member
-22 YEAAAKVVD
+22 YEAAAKVVE

-43 LAVAEDVYE
+43 LAIAEDVYE

-154 QAGRIDE
+154 QAGRIEE
-161 CIRECDDLILW
+161 CVRECDDLILW

-180 KALRLKSRYSVLT
+180 KALRLKNRYAKLT
-193 KSQKAKLDMIEEY
+193 KSQQAKLDMMEEY
-206 RAAGMEYSTI
+206 RAAGMEYSTVM
-216 APEYDSEPDIE
+216 PEYDSEPDIE
-227 HEEIKEPEPEEEYKV
+227 HEEVKEPEPQEEYKV

-269 INGESE
+269 INGP
-275 AGEEEPSA
+275 GEEEAVEPEITGQGEEAVEPEITEPAGIEEPS
-283 ELTAEAEAEPSV
+283 ETTEFVEPEEDTWEEPEEAEEPEEQPEAEKEPEEAEEQPEV
-295 ESEPETEVEP
+295 EKESEPDSIE
-305 TAEAEPEAD
+305 D
-314 NEPTVEAEPEADNEP
+314 
-329 SAELTAEAEAEPSA
+329 
-343 ESEPEA
+343 
-349 EVEQSAE
+349 
-356 SETEQEVEPETE
+356 
-368 AEAEPSVEAE
+368 
-378 PEEKYKDLYE
+378 KYKDIYE

-400 THHWNRYKSVM
+400 THHWNRYRSVM
-411 VDDTKDPM
+411 EDDTKEPM
-419 TAELPLPEGALPKY
+419 TADVPLPEGALPKY
-433 IVEKSETEGETD
+433 IVEKSEMEGEAG

-464 PPVSEEPEEPEVSG
+464 PVEEESVAEAAEP
-478 AEEDDEY
+478 EEDDEY
-485 MVKLVEETGEPDD
+485 MVRLVTEDDEPQEEPETDETEP
-498 NRDENTAETTE
+498 EE
-509 SVEEAVRKAVME
+509 SVEEAVKKAVSE
-521 PEAAEES
+521 PAEPEES

-539 WMESVQDIAESDDA
+539 WMESMQDTVVEDTPETDTET
-553 DEAVTAEEEPEET
+553 EAAEPEKI
-566 ESEEEPVD
+566 P
-574 EQVSDDAEEEPVDEE
+574 DDE

-602 IAARLMAEVQEE
+602 IAARLMAEVREE
-614 LDAREKEEALT
+614 LDARAGEEAPT
-625 AVTEEEYVDDTKVT
+625 MIAEEEYIDDEAD
-639 DAADEMTATVEEEAE
+639 DAGEIMADDEAEEEFSEEEIAAYEEEHSAAEDEITATAEDEMTAAVE
-654 SEAEEAEPA
+654 
-663 EEEPEAESTE
+663 
-673 ESEEEPEAELT
+673 
-684 EESEEEPEEA
+684 
-694 EPAEEEAEDDED
+694 ED
-706 NDYAL
+706 NDNDYVL
-711 KSSERRYLQKYLFI
+711 KPSERRYLQKYLFI
-725 NGMEET
+725 SGMEET

-736 NNKKREAPDGTSA
+736 NNKKREVPDGTSA
-749 HGNIVVV
+749 HGNIAVV
-756 GRAKTNK
+756 GRAKTDK

-775 ADDSN
+775 SEDNN

-792 VNSKSILASV
+792 INSKSILASA
-802 DKIKGTTLIIENAGQ
+802 DKLKGITLIIENAGQ

-826 VQVMEGDTDSML
+826 AQVMEGDTESML

-849 RLFAEVPRLSEM
+849 RVFAEVPDLSRM
-861 FSYRVE
+861 FDYRVE

-898 LYLLIGEVDTGDA
+898 LYLLAGGIDTGDA
-911 AKAIESIRGIVDNA
+911 TKAVESIREIVDDA
-925 IEHSGRKGRRRSSK
+925 IERGSRKGKRRTSR
-939 KNGGLIMLKDK
+939 KNGGLIILKDK
-950 DFV
+950 DFIS

>member
-22 YEAAAKVVD
+22 YEAAAKVVE

-43 LAVAEDVYE
+43 LAIAEDVYE

-120 ARKVPVERLIEILE
+120 ARKAPVERLIEILE

-154 QAGRIDE
+154 QARRIDE
-161 CIRECDDLILW
+161 CVRECDDLILW

-180 KALRLKSRYSVLT
+180 KALRLKNRYAKLT
-193 KSQKAKLDMIEEY
+193 KSQQAKLDMMEEY
-206 RAAGMEYSTI
+206 RAAGMEYSTVM
-216 APEYDSEPDIE
+216 PEYDSEPDIE
-227 HEEIKEPEPEEEYKV
+227 HEEVKEPEPQEEYKV

-269 INGESE
+269 INGP
-275 AGEEEPSA
+275 GEEEAVEPEITEPAGIEEPSETTEA
-283 ELTAEAEAEPSV
+283 VEPSETTEFVEPEEDTWEEPEEAEEPEEQPEAEKEPEEAEEQPEV
-295 ESEPETEVEP
+295 EKESEPDSIE
-305 TAEAEPEAD
+305 D
-314 NEPTVEAEPEADNEP
+314 
-329 SAELTAEAEAEPSA
+329 
-343 ESEPEA
+343 
-349 EVEQSAE
+349 
-356 SETEQEVEPETE
+356 
-368 AEAEPSVEAE
+368 
-378 PEEKYKDLYE
+378 KYKDIYE

-400 THHWNRYKSVM
+400 THHWNRYRSVM
-411 VDDTKDPM
+411 EDDTKEPM
-419 TAELPLPEGALPKY
+419 TADVPLPEGALPKY
-433 IVEKSETEGETD
+433 IVEKSEMEGEAG

-464 PPVSEEPEEPEVSG
+464 PVEEESVAEAAEP
-478 AEEDDEY
+478 EEDDEY
-485 MVKLVEETGEPDD
+485 MVRLVTEDDEPQEEPETNETEP
-498 NRDENTAETTE
+498 EE
-509 SVEEAVRKAVME
+509 SLEEAVKKTVS
-521 PEAAEES
+521 EAAEPEES

-539 WMESVQDIAESDDA
+539 WMESMQDTAVEDTPETDTET
-553 DEAVTAEEEPEET
+553 EAAEPEKI
-566 ESEEEPVD
+566 P
-574 EQVSDDAEEEPVDEE
+574 DDE

-602 IAARLMAEVQEE
+602 IAARLMAEVREE
-614 LDAREKEEALT
+614 LDARAGEEAPT
-625 AVTEEEYVDDTKVT
+625 MIAEEEYIDDEAD
-639 DAADEMTATVEEEAE
+639 DAGEIMADDEAEEEFSEEEIAAYEEEHSAAEDEITAAAEDEMTAAVE
-654 SEAEEAEPA
+654 
-663 EEEPEAESTE
+663 
-673 ESEEEPEAELT
+673 
-684 EESEEEPEEA
+684 
-694 EPAEEEAEDDED
+694 ED
-706 NDYAL
+706 NDNDYVL
-711 KSSERRYLQKYLFI
+711 KPSERRYLQKYLFI
-725 NGMEET
+725 SGMEET

-736 NNKKREAPDGTSA
+736 NNKKREVPDGTSA
-749 HGNIVVV
+749 HGNIAVV
-756 GRAKTNK
+756 GRAKTDK

-775 ADDSN
+775 SEDNN

-792 VNSKSILASV
+792 INSKSILASA
-802 DKIKGTTLIIENAGQ
+802 DKLKGITLIIENAGQ

-826 VQVMEGDTDSML
+826 AQVMEGDTESML

-849 RLFAEVPRLSEM
+849 RVFTEVPDLSRM
-861 FSYRVE
+861 FDYRVE

-898 LYLLIGEVDTGDA
+898 LYLLAGGIDTGDA
-911 AKAIESIRGIVDNA
+911 TKAVESIREIVDDA
-925 IEHSGRKGRRRSSK
+925 IERGSRKGKRRTSR
-939 KNGGLIMLKDK
+939 KNGGLIILKDK
-950 DFV
+950 DFIS

>member
-22 YEAAAKVVD
+22 YEAAAKVVE

-43 LAVAEDVYE
+43 LAIAEDVYE

-120 ARKVPVERLIEILE
+120 ARKAPVERLIEILE

-161 CIRECDDLILW
+161 CVRECDDLILW

-180 KALRLKSRYSVLT
+180 KALRLKNRYAKLT
-193 KSQKAKLDMIEEY
+193 KSQQAKLDMMEEY
-206 RAAGMEYSTI
+206 RAAGMEYSTVM
-216 APEYDSEPDIE
+216 PEYDSEPDIE
-227 HEEIKEPEPEEEYKV
+227 HEEVKEPEPQEEYKV

-269 INGESE
+269 INGP
-275 AGEEEPSA
+275 GEEEAAEPEITGQGEEAAEPEITEPAGIEEPSETTEA
-283 ELTAEAEAEPSV
+283 VEPSETTEFVEPEEDTWEEPEEAEEPEEQPEAEKEPEEAEEQPEV
-295 ESEPETEVEP
+295 EKESEPDSIE
-305 TAEAEPEAD
+305 D
-314 NEPTVEAEPEADNEP
+314 
-329 SAELTAEAEAEPSA
+329 
-343 ESEPEA
+343 
-349 EVEQSAE
+349 
-356 SETEQEVEPETE
+356 
-368 AEAEPSVEAE
+368 
-378 PEEKYKDLYE
+378 KYKDIYE

-400 THHWNRYKSVM
+400 THHWNRYRSVM
-411 VDDTKDPM
+411 EDDTKEPM
-419 TAELPLPEGALPKY
+419 TADVPLPEGALPKY
-433 IVEKSETEGETD
+433 IVEKSEMEGEAG

-464 PPVSEEPEEPEVSG
+464 PVEEESVAEAAEP
-478 AEEDDEY
+478 EEDDEY
-485 MVKLVEETGEPDD
+485 MVRLVTEDDEPQEEPETNETGPE
-498 NRDENTAETTE
+498 E
-509 SVEEAVRKAVME
+509 SLEEAVKKTVS
-521 PEAAEES
+521 EAAEPEES

-539 WMESVQDIAESDDA
+539 WMESMQDTAVEDTPETDTET
-553 DEAVTAEEEPEET
+553 EAAEPEKI
-566 ESEEEPVD
+566 P
-574 EQVSDDAEEEPVDEE
+574 DDE

-602 IAARLMAEVQEE
+602 IAARLMAEVREE
-614 LDAREKEEALT
+614 LDARAGEEAPT
-625 AVTEEEYVDDTKVT
+625 MIAEEEYIDDEAD
-639 DAADEMTATVEEEAE
+639 DAGEIMADDEAEEEFSEEEIAAYEEEHSAAEDEITAAAEDEMTAAVE
-654 SEAEEAEPA
+654 
-663 EEEPEAESTE
+663 
-673 ESEEEPEAELT
+673 
-684 EESEEEPEEA
+684 
-694 EPAEEEAEDDED
+694 ED
-706 NDYAL
+706 NDNDYVL
-711 KSSERRYLQKYLFI
+711 KPSERRYLQKYLFI
-725 NGMEET
+725 SGMEET

-736 NNKKREAPDGTSA
+736 NNKKREVPDGTSA
-749 HGNIVVV
+749 HGNIAVV
-756 GRAKTNK
+756 GRAKTDK

-775 ADDSN
+775 SEDNN

-792 VNSKSILASV
+792 INSKSILASA
-802 DKIKGTTLIIENAGQ
+802 DKLKGITLIIENAGQ

-826 VQVMEGDTDSML
+826 AQVMEGDTESML

-849 RLFAEVPRLSEM
+849 RVFTEVPDLSRM
-861 FSYRVE
+861 FDYRVE

-898 LYLLIGEVDTGDA
+898 LYLLAGGIDTGDA
-911 AKAIESIRGIVDNA
+911 TKAVESIREIVDDA
-925 IEHSGRKGRRRSSK
+925 IERGSHKGKRRTSR
-939 KNGGLIMLKDK
+939 KNGGLIILKDK
-950 DFV
+950 DFIS

>member
-22 YEAAAKVVD
+22 YEAAAKVVE

-43 LAVAEDVYE
+43 LAIAEDVYE

-120 ARKVPVERLIEILE
+120 ARKAPVERLIEILE

-161 CIRECDDLILW
+161 CVRECDDLILW

-180 KALRLKSRYSVLT
+180 KALRLKNRYAKLT
-193 KSQKAKLDMIEEY
+193 KSQQAKLDMMEEY
-206 RAAGMEYSTI
+206 RAAGMEYSTVM
-216 APEYDSEPDIE
+216 PEYDSEPDIE
-227 HEEIKEPEPEEEYKV
+227 HEEVKEPEPQEEYKV

-269 INGESE
+269 INGP
-275 AGEEEPSA
+275 GEEEAVEPGITGQGEEAAEPEITEPAGIEEPSETTEA
-283 ELTAEAEAEPSV
+283 VEPSETTEFVEPEEDTWEEPEEAEEPEEQPEAEKEPEEAEEPEEQPEV
-295 ESEPETEVEP
+295 EKESEPDSIE
-305 TAEAEPEAD
+305 D
-314 NEPTVEAEPEADNEP
+314 
-329 SAELTAEAEAEPSA
+329 
-343 ESEPEA
+343 
-349 EVEQSAE
+349 
-356 SETEQEVEPETE
+356 
-368 AEAEPSVEAE
+368 
-378 PEEKYKDLYE
+378 KYKDIYE

-400 THHWNRYKSVM
+400 THHWNRYRSVM
-411 VDDTKDPM
+411 EDDTKEPM
-419 TAELPLPEGALPKY
+419 TADVPLPEGALPKY
-433 IVEKSETEGETD
+433 IVEKSEMEGEAG

-464 PPVSEEPEEPEVSG
+464 PVEEESVAEAAEP
-478 AEEDDEY
+478 EEDDEY
-485 MVKLVEETGEPDD
+485 MVRLVTEDDEPQEEPETNETEP
-498 NRDENTAETTE
+498 EE
-509 SVEEAVRKAVME
+509 SVEEAVKKAVSE
-521 PEAAEES
+521 PAEPEES

-539 WMESVQDIAESDDA
+539 WMESMQDTVVEDTPETDTETKAA
-553 DEAVTAEEEPEET
+553 EPEKI
-566 ESEEEPVD
+566 PDD
-574 EQVSDDAEEEPVDEE
+574 EQR
-589 QMINDA
+589 INDA

-602 IAARLMAEVQEE
+602 IAARLMAEVREE
-614 LDAREKEEALT
+614 LDARAGEEAPT
-625 AVTEEEYVDDTKVT
+625 MIAEEEYIDDEVDDAGEIMA
-639 DAADEMTATVEEEAE
+639 DDEAEEEFSEEEIAAYEEEHSAAEDEITAAAEDEMTAAVE
-654 SEAEEAEPA
+654 
-663 EEEPEAESTE
+663 
-673 ESEEEPEAELT
+673 
-684 EESEEEPEEA
+684 
-694 EPAEEEAEDDED
+694 ED
-706 NDYAL
+706 NDNDYVL
-711 KSSERRYLQKYLFI
+711 KPSERRYLQKYLFI
-725 NGMEET
+725 SGMEET

-736 NNKKREAPDGTSA
+736 NNKKREVPDGTSA
-749 HGNIVVV
+749 HGNIAVV
-756 GRAKTNK
+756 GRAKTDK

-775 ADDSN
+775 SEDNN

-792 VNSKSILASV
+792 INSKSILASA
-802 DKIKGTTLIIENAGQ
+802 DKLKGITLIIENAGQ

-826 VQVMEGDTDSML
+826 AQVMEGDTESML

-849 RLFAEVPRLSEM
+849 RVFTEVPDLSRM
-861 FSYRVE
+861 FDYRVE

-898 LYLLIGEVDTGDA
+898 LYLLAGGIDTGDA
-911 AKAIESIRGIVDNA
+911 TKAVESIREIVDDA
-925 IEHSGRKGRRRSSK
+925 IERGSHKGKRRTSR
-939 KNGGLIMLKDK
+939 KNGGLIILKDK
-950 DFV
+950 DFIS

>member
-22 YEAAAKVVD
+22 YEAAAKVVE

-43 LAVAEDVYE
+43 LAIAEDVYE

-161 CIRECDDLILW
+161 CVRECDDLILW

-180 KALRLKSRYSVLT
+180 KALRLKNRYAKLT
-193 KSQKAKLDMIEEY
+193 KSQQAKLDMMEEY
-206 RAAGMEYSTI
+206 RAAGMEYSTVM
-216 APEYDSEPDIE
+216 PEYDSEPDIE
-227 HEEIKEPEPEEEYKV
+227 HEEVKEPEPQEEYKV

-269 INGESE
+269 INGPGEE
-275 AGEEEPSA
+275 AAEPEITEPAGIEEPSETTEA
-283 ELTAEAEAEPSV
+283 VEPSETTEFVEPEEDTWEEPEEAEEPEEQPEAEKEPEEAEEQPEV
-295 ESEPETEVEP
+295 EKESEPDSIE
-305 TAEAEPEAD
+305 D
-314 NEPTVEAEPEADNEP
+314 
-329 SAELTAEAEAEPSA
+329 
-343 ESEPEA
+343 
-349 EVEQSAE
+349 
-356 SETEQEVEPETE
+356 
-368 AEAEPSVEAE
+368 
-378 PEEKYKDLYE
+378 KYKDIYE

-400 THHWNRYKSVM
+400 THHWNRYRSVM
-411 VDDTKDPM
+411 EDDTKEPM
-419 TAELPLPEGALPKY
+419 TADVPLPEGALPKY
-433 IVEKSETEGETD
+433 IVEKSEMEGEAG

-464 PPVSEEPEEPEVSG
+464 PVEEESVAEAAEP
-478 AEEDDEY
+478 EEDDEY
-485 MVKLVEETGEPDD
+485 MVRLVTEDDEPQEEPETNETEP
-498 NRDENTAETTE
+498 EE
-509 SVEEAVRKAVME
+509 SLEEAVKKTVS
-521 PEAAEES
+521 EAAEPEES

-539 WMESVQDIAESDDA
+539 WMESMQDTAVEDTPETDTET
-553 DEAVTAEEEPEET
+553 EAAEPEKI
-566 ESEEEPVD
+566 P
-574 EQVSDDAEEEPVDEE
+574 DDE
-589 QMINDA
+589 QMINDV

-602 IAARLMAEVQEE
+602 IAARLMAEVREE
-614 LDAREKEEALT
+614 LDARAGEEAPT
-625 AVTEEEYVDDTKVT
+625 MIAEEEYIDDEAD
-639 DAADEMTATVEEEAE
+639 DAGEIMADDEAEEEFSEEEIAAYEEEHSAAEDEITAAAEDEMTAAVE
-654 SEAEEAEPA
+654 
-663 EEEPEAESTE
+663 
-673 ESEEEPEAELT
+673 
-684 EESEEEPEEA
+684 
-694 EPAEEEAEDDED
+694 ED
-706 NDYAL
+706 NDNDYVL
-711 KSSERRYLQKYLFI
+711 KPSERRYLQKYLFI
-725 NGMEET
+725 SGMEET

-736 NNKKREAPDGTSA
+736 NNKKREVPDGTSA
-749 HGNIVVV
+749 HGNIAVV
-756 GRAKTNK
+756 GRAKTDK

-775 ADDSN
+775 SEDNN

-792 VNSKSILASV
+792 INSKSILASA
-802 DKIKGTTLIIENAGQ
+802 DKLKGITLIIENAGQ

-826 VQVMEGDTDSML
+826 AQVMEGDTESML

-849 RLFAEVPRLSEM
+849 RVFTEVPDLSRM
-861 FSYRVE
+861 FDYRVE

-898 LYLLIGEVDTGDA
+898 LYLLAGGIDTGDA
-911 AKAIESIRGIVDNA
+911 TKAVESIREIVDDA
-925 IEHSGRKGRRRSSK
+925 IERGSHKGKRRTSR
-939 KNGGLIMLKDK
+939 KNGGLIILKDK
-950 DFV
+950 DFIS

>member
-22 YEAAAKVVD
+22 YEAAAKVVE

-43 LAVAEDVYE
+43 LAIAEDVYE

-120 ARKVPVERLIEILE
+120 ARKAPVERLIEILE

-161 CIRECDDLILW
+161 CVRECDDLILW

-180 KALRLKSRYSVLT
+180 KALRLKNRYAKLT
-193 KSQKAKLDMIEEY
+193 KSQQAKLDMMEEY
-206 RAAGMEYSTI
+206 RAAGMEYSTVM
-216 APEYDSEPDIE
+216 PEYDSEPDIE
-227 HEEIKEPEPEEEYKV
+227 HEEVKELEPQEEYKV

-269 INGESE
+269 INGP
-275 AGEEEPSA
+275 GEEEAVEPEITEPA
-283 ELTAEAEAEPSV
+283 GIEEPSETTEAV
-295 ESEPETEVEP
+295 EPSETTEFMEPEEDTWEEPEETEEPEEQPEVEKESEPDSIE
-305 TAEAEPEAD
+305 D
-314 NEPTVEAEPEADNEP
+314 
-329 SAELTAEAEAEPSA
+329 
-343 ESEPEA
+343 
-349 EVEQSAE
+349 
-356 SETEQEVEPETE
+356 
-368 AEAEPSVEAE
+368 
-378 PEEKYKDLYE
+378 KYKDIYE

-400 THHWNRYKSVM
+400 THHWNRYRSVM
-411 VDDTKDPM
+411 EDDTKEPM
-419 TAELPLPEGALPKY
+419 TADVPLPEGALPKY
-433 IVEKSETEGETD
+433 IVEKSEMEGEAG

-464 PPVSEEPEEPEVSG
+464 PVEEESVAEAAEP
-478 AEEDDEY
+478 EEDDEY
-485 MVKLVEETGEPDD
+485 MVRLVTEDDEPQEEPETNETEP
-498 NRDENTAETTE
+498 EEPL
-509 SVEEAVRKAVME
+509 EEAVKKTVS
-521 PEAAEES
+521 EAAEPEES

-539 WMESVQDIAESDDA
+539 WMESMQDTAVEDTPETDTET
-553 DEAVTAEEEPEET
+553 EAAEPEKI
-566 ESEEEPVD
+566 P
-574 EQVSDDAEEEPVDEE
+574 DDE
-589 QMINDA
+589 QMINDV

-602 IAARLMAEVQEE
+602 IAARLMAEVREE
-614 LDAREKEEALT
+614 LDARAGEEAPT
-625 AVTEEEYVDDTKVT
+625 MIAEEEYIDDEAD
-639 DAADEMTATVEEEAE
+639 DAGEIMADDEAEEEFSEEEIAAYEEEHSAAEDEITAAAEDEMTAAVE
-654 SEAEEAEPA
+654 
-663 EEEPEAESTE
+663 
-673 ESEEEPEAELT
+673 
-684 EESEEEPEEA
+684 
-694 EPAEEEAEDDED
+694 ED
-706 NDYAL
+706 NDNDYVL
-711 KSSERRYLQKYLFI
+711 KPSERRYLQKYLFI
-725 NGMEET
+725 SGMEET

-736 NNKKREAPDGTSA
+736 NNKKREVPDGTSA
-749 HGNIVVV
+749 HGNIAVV
-756 GRAKTNK
+756 GRAKTDK

-775 ADDSN
+775 SEDNN

-792 VNSKSILASV
+792 INSKSILASA
-802 DKIKGTTLIIENAGQ
+802 DKLKGITLIIENAGQ

-826 VQVMEGDTDSML
+826 AQVMEGDTESML

-849 RLFAEVPRLSEM
+849 RVFTEVPDLSRM
-861 FSYRVE
+861 FDYRVE

-898 LYLLIGEVDTGDA
+898 LYLLAGGIDTGDA
-911 AKAIESIRGIVDNA
+911 TKAVESIREIVDDA
-925 IEHSGRKGRRRSSK
+925 IERGSRKGKRRTSR
-939 KNGGLIMLKDK
+939 KNGGLIILKDK
-950 DFV
+950 DFIS

>member
-22 YEAAAKVVD
+22 YEAAAKVVE

-43 LAVAEDVYE
+43 LAIAEDVYE

-88 DDLDEADDLYNEF
+88 DDLDEADDLYNEY

-161 CIRECDDLILW
+161 CVRECDDLILW

-180 KALRLKSRYSVLT
+180 KALRLKNRYAKLT
-193 KSQKAKLDMIEEY
+193 KSQQAKLDMMEEY
-206 RAAGMEYSTI
+206 RAAGMEYSTVM
-216 APEYDSEPDIE
+216 PEYDSEPDIE
-227 HEEIKEPEPEEEYKV
+227 HEEVKEPEPQEEYKV

-269 INGESE
+269 INGP
-275 AGEEEPSA
+275 GEEEAVEPEITDQGEEAVEPEITEPAGIEESS
-283 ELTAEAEAEPSV
+283 ETAEAV
-295 ESEPETEVEP
+295 
-305 TAEAEPEAD
+305 
-314 NEPTVEAEPEADNEP
+314 
-329 SAELTAEAEAEPSA
+329 
-343 ESEPEA
+343 EPEA
-349 EVEQSAE
+349 EEE
-356 SETEQEVEPETE
+356 SEEAEEQPEAEEESEESEEQPEAEEESEEAEEQPEEEEESEEAEEQPEVEK
-368 AEAEPSVEAE
+368 EPKPDSIED
-378 PEEKYKDLYE
+378 KYKDIYE

-400 THHWNRYKSVM
+400 THHWNRYRSVM
-411 VDDTKDPM
+411 EDDTKEPM
-419 TAELPLPEGALPKY
+419 TADVPLPEGTLPKY
-433 IVEKSETEGETD
+433 IVEKSEMEGEAG

-464 PPVSEEPEEPEVSG
+464 PVEEENVAEAAEP
-478 AEEDDEY
+478 EEDDEY
-485 MVKLVEETGEPDD
+485 MVRLVTEDDGVQEEPET
-498 NRDENTAETTE
+498 DETESAE
-509 SVEEAVRKAVME
+509 SVEETVQKAVSE
-521 PEAAEES
+521 PAEPEES

-539 WMESVQDIAESDDA
+539 WMESMQDTVVEDTPETDTET
-553 DEAVTAEEEPEET
+553 EAAEPEEI
-566 ESEEEPVD
+566 PDD
-574 EQVSDDAEEEPVDEE
+574 EQI
-589 QMINDA
+589 INDA

-602 IAARLMAEVQEE
+602 IAARLMAEVREE
-614 LDAREKEEALT
+614 LDARASEEAPT
-625 AVTEEEYVDDTKVT
+625 MVAEEEYISDEADDAGEIMA
-639 DAADEMTATVEEEAE
+639 DDEAEEEFSEEEIAAYEEEHSAVEDEITAAAEDEMTDAVE
-654 SEAEEAEPA
+654 
-663 EEEPEAESTE
+663 
-673 ESEEEPEAELT
+673 
-684 EESEEEPEEA
+684 
-694 EPAEEEAEDDED
+694 ED
-706 NDYAL
+706 NDNDYVL
-711 KSSERRYLQKYLFI
+711 KPSERRYLQKYLFI
-725 NGMEET
+725 SGMEET

-736 NNKKREAPDGTSA
+736 NNKKREVPDGTSA
-749 HGNIVVV
+749 HGNIAVV
-756 GRAKTNK
+756 GRAKTDK

-775 ADDSN
+775 SEDSN

-792 VNSKSILASV
+792 INSKSILASA
-802 DKIKGTTLIIENAGQ
+802 DKLKGITLIIENAGQ

-826 VQVMEGDTDSML
+826 ARVMEGNTESML

-849 RLFAEVPRLSEM
+849 RVFTEVPDLSRM
-861 FSYRVE
+861 FDYRVE

-898 LYLLIGEVDTGDA
+898 LYLLAGGVDTGDA
-911 AKAIESIRGIVDNA
+911 TKAVESIREIVNDA
-925 IEHSGRKGRRRSSK
+925 IEHGSRKGKRRTSR
-939 KNGGLIMLKDK
+939 KNGGLIILKDK
-950 DFV
+950 DFIS

>member
-22 YEAAAKVVD
+22 YEAAAKVVE

-43 LAVAEDVYE
+43 LAIAEDVYE

-120 ARKVPVERLIEILE
+120 ARKAPVERLIEILE

-161 CIRECDDLILW
+161 CVRECDDLILW

-180 KALRLKSRYSVLT
+180 KALRLKNRYAKLT
-193 KSQKAKLDMIEEY
+193 KSQQAKLDMMEEY
-206 RAAGMEYSTI
+206 RAAGMEYSTVM
-216 APEYDSEPDIE
+216 PEYDSEPDIE
-227 HEEIKEPEPEEEYKV
+227 HEEVKELEPQEEYKV

-269 INGESE
+269 INGP
-275 AGEEEPSA
+275 GEEEAVEPEITEPAGIEEPS
-283 ELTAEAEAEPSV
+283 ETTEFMEPEEDTWEEPEETEEPEEQPEAEKEPEEAEEQPEV
-295 ESEPETEVEP
+295 EKESEPDSIE
-305 TAEAEPEAD
+305 D
-314 NEPTVEAEPEADNEP
+314 
-329 SAELTAEAEAEPSA
+329 
-343 ESEPEA
+343 
-349 EVEQSAE
+349 
-356 SETEQEVEPETE
+356 
-368 AEAEPSVEAE
+368 
-378 PEEKYKDLYE
+378 KYKDIYE

-400 THHWNRYKSVM
+400 THHWNRYRSVM
-411 VDDTKDPM
+411 EDDTKEPM
-419 TAELPLPEGALPKY
+419 TADVPLPEGALPKY
-433 IVEKSETEGETD
+433 IVEKSEMEGEAG

-464 PPVSEEPEEPEVSG
+464 PVEEESVAEAAEP
-478 AEEDDEY
+478 EEDDEY
-485 MVKLVEETGEPDD
+485 MVRLVTEDDEPQEEPETNETEP
-498 NRDENTAETTE
+498 EE
-509 SVEEAVRKAVME
+509 SLEEAVKKTVS
-521 PEAAEES
+521 EAAEPEES

-539 WMESVQDIAESDDA
+539 WMESMQDTAVEDTPETDTET
-553 DEAVTAEEEPEET
+553 EAAEPEKI
-566 ESEEEPVD
+566 P
-574 EQVSDDAEEEPVDEE
+574 DDE
-589 QMINDA
+589 QMINDV

-602 IAARLMAEVQEE
+602 IAARLMAEVREE
-614 LDAREKEEALT
+614 LDARAGEEAPT
-625 AVTEEEYVDDTKVT
+625 MIAEEEYIDDEAD
-639 DAADEMTATVEEEAE
+639 DAGEIMADDEAEEEFSEEEIAAYEEEHSAAEDEITAAAEDEMTAAVE
-654 SEAEEAEPA
+654 
-663 EEEPEAESTE
+663 
-673 ESEEEPEAELT
+673 
-684 EESEEEPEEA
+684 
-694 EPAEEEAEDDED
+694 ED
-706 NDYAL
+706 NDNDYVL
-711 KSSERRYLQKYLFI
+711 KPSERRYLQKYLFI
-725 NGMEET
+725 SGMEET

-736 NNKKREAPDGTSA
+736 NNKKREVPDGTSA
-749 HGNIVVV
+749 HGNIAVV
-756 GRAKTNK
+756 GRAKTDK

-775 ADDSN
+775 SEDNN

-792 VNSKSILASV
+792 INSKSILASA
-802 DKIKGTTLIIENAGQ
+802 DKLKGITLIIENAGQ

-826 VQVMEGDTDSML
+826 AQVMEGDTESML

-849 RLFAEVPRLSEM
+849 RVFTEVPDLSRM
-861 FSYRVE
+861 FDYRVE

-898 LYLLIGEVDTGDA
+898 LYLLAGGIDTGDA
-911 AKAIESIRGIVDNA
+911 TKAVESIREIVDDA
-925 IEHSGRKGRRRSSK
+925 IERGSHKGKRRTSR
-939 KNGGLIMLKDK
+939 KNGGLIILKDK
-950 DFV
+950 DFIS

>member
-22 YEAAAKVVD
+22 YEAAAKVVE

-43 LAVAEDVYE
+43 LAIAEDVYE

-120 ARKVPVERLIEILE
+120 ARKAPVERLIEILE

-154 QAGRIDE
+154 QARRIDE
-161 CIRECDDLILW
+161 CVRECDDLILW

-180 KALRLKSRYSVLT
+180 KALRLKNRYAKLT
-193 KSQKAKLDMIEEY
+193 KSQQAKLDMMEEY
-206 RAAGMEYSTI
+206 RAAGMEYSTVM
-216 APEYDSEPDIE
+216 PEYDSEPDIE
-227 HEEIKEPEPEEEYKV
+227 HEEVKEPEPQEEYKV

-269 INGESE
+269 INGP
-275 AGEEEPSA
+275 GEEEAVEPEITGQGEEAAEPEITEPAGIEEPSETTEA
-283 ELTAEAEAEPSV
+283 VEPSETTEFVEPSEDTWEEPEEAEEPEEQPEAEKEPEEAEEQPEV
-295 ESEPETEVEP
+295 EKESEPDSIE
-305 TAEAEPEAD
+305 D
-314 NEPTVEAEPEADNEP
+314 
-329 SAELTAEAEAEPSA
+329 
-343 ESEPEA
+343 
-349 EVEQSAE
+349 
-356 SETEQEVEPETE
+356 
-368 AEAEPSVEAE
+368 
-378 PEEKYKDLYE
+378 KYKDIYE

-400 THHWNRYKSVM
+400 THHWNRYRSVM
-411 VDDTKDPM
+411 EDDTKEPM
-419 TAELPLPEGALPKY
+419 TADVPLPEGALPKY
-433 IVEKSETEGETD
+433 IVEKSEMEGEAG

-464 PPVSEEPEEPEVSG
+464 PVEEESVAEAAEP
-478 AEEDDEY
+478 EEDDEY
-485 MVKLVEETGEPDD
+485 MVRLVTEDDEPQEEPETNETEP
-498 NRDENTAETTE
+498 EE
-509 SVEEAVRKAVME
+509 SLEEAVKKTVSE
-521 PEAAEES
+521 PAEPEES

-539 WMESVQDIAESDDA
+539 WMESMQDTAVEDTPETDTET
-553 DEAVTAEEEPEET
+553 EAAEPEKI
-566 ESEEEPVD
+566 P
-574 EQVSDDAEEEPVDEE
+574 DDE

-602 IAARLMAEVQEE
+602 IAARLMAEVREE
-614 LDAREKEEALT
+614 LDARAGEEAPT
-625 AVTEEEYVDDTKVT
+625 MIAEEEYIDDEVDDAGEIMA
-639 DAADEMTATVEEEAE
+639 DDEAEEEFSEEEIAAYEEEHSAAEDEITAAAEDEMTAAVE
-654 SEAEEAEPA
+654 
-663 EEEPEAESTE
+663 
-673 ESEEEPEAELT
+673 
-684 EESEEEPEEA
+684 
-694 EPAEEEAEDDED
+694 ED
-706 NDYAL
+706 NDNDYVL
-711 KSSERRYLQKYLFI
+711 KPSERRYLQKYLFI
-725 NGMEET
+725 SGMEET

-736 NNKKREAPDGTSA
+736 NNKKREVPDGTSA
-749 HGNIVVV
+749 HGNIAVV
-756 GRAKTNK
+756 GRAKTDK

-775 ADDSN
+775 SEDNN

-792 VNSKSILASV
+792 INSKSILASA
-802 DKIKGTTLIIENAGQ
+802 DKLKGITLIIENAGQ

-826 VQVMEGDTDSML
+826 AQVMEGDTESML

-849 RLFAEVPRLSEM
+849 RVFTEVPDLSRM
-861 FSYRVE
+861 FDYRVE

-879 AKDYAREKGY
+879 AKGYAREKGY

-898 LYLLIGEVDTGDA
+898 LYLLAGGIDTGDA
-911 AKAIESIRGIVDNA
+911 TKAVESIREIVDDA
-925 IEHSGRKGRRRSSK
+925 IERGSRKGKRRTSR
-939 KNGGLIMLKDK
+939 KNGGLIILKDK
-950 DFV
+950 DFIS

>member
-22 YEAAAKVVD
+22 YEAAAKVVE

-43 LAVAEDVYE
+43 LAIAEDVYE

-101 VEAAPRD
+101 VEAAPRN

-120 ARKVPVERLIEILE
+120 ARKAPVERLIEILE

-161 CIRECDDLILW
+161 CVRECDDLILW

-180 KALRLKSRYSVLT
+180 KALRLKNRYAKLT
-193 KSQKAKLDMIEEY
+193 KSQQAKLDMMEEY
-206 RAAGMEYSTI
+206 RAAGMEYSTVM
-216 APEYDSEPDIE
+216 PEYDSEPDIE
-227 HEEIKEPEPEEEYKV
+227 HEEVKELEPQEEYKV

-269 INGESE
+269 INGP
-275 AGEEEPSA
+275 GEEEAVEPEITEPA
-283 ELTAEAEAEPSV
+283 GIEEPSETTEAV
-295 ESEPETEVEP
+295 EPSETTEFMEPEEDTWEEPEETEEPEEQPEVEKESEPDSIE
-305 TAEAEPEAD
+305 D
-314 NEPTVEAEPEADNEP
+314 
-329 SAELTAEAEAEPSA
+329 
-343 ESEPEA
+343 
-349 EVEQSAE
+349 
-356 SETEQEVEPETE
+356 
-368 AEAEPSVEAE
+368 
-378 PEEKYKDLYE
+378 KYKDIYE

-400 THHWNRYKSVM
+400 THHWNRYRSVM
-411 VDDTKDPM
+411 EDDTKEPM
-419 TAELPLPEGALPKY
+419 TADVPLPEGALPKY
-433 IVEKSETEGETD
+433 IVEKSEMEGEAG

-464 PPVSEEPEEPEVSG
+464 PVEEESVAEAAEP
-478 AEEDDEY
+478 EEDDEY
-485 MVKLVEETGEPDD
+485 MVRLVTEDDEPQEEPETNETEP
-498 NRDENTAETTE
+498 EE
-509 SVEEAVRKAVME
+509 SLEEAVKKTVS
-521 PEAAEES
+521 EAAEPEES

-539 WMESVQDIAESDDA
+539 WMESMQDTAVEDTPETDTET
-553 DEAVTAEEEPEET
+553 EAAEPEKI
-566 ESEEEPVD
+566 P
-574 EQVSDDAEEEPVDEE
+574 DDE
-589 QMINDA
+589 QMINDV

-602 IAARLMAEVQEE
+602 IAARLMAEVREE
-614 LDAREKEEALT
+614 LDARAGEEAPT
-625 AVTEEEYVDDTKVT
+625 MIAEEEYIDDEAD
-639 DAADEMTATVEEEAE
+639 DAGEIMADDEAEEEFSEEEIAAYEEEHSAAEDEITAAAEDEMTAAVE
-654 SEAEEAEPA
+654 
-663 EEEPEAESTE
+663 
-673 ESEEEPEAELT
+673 
-684 EESEEEPEEA
+684 
-694 EPAEEEAEDDED
+694 ED
-706 NDYAL
+706 NDNDYVL
-711 KSSERRYLQKYLFI
+711 KPSERRYLQKYLFI
-725 NGMEET
+725 SGMEET

-736 NNKKREAPDGTSA
+736 NNKKREVPDGTSA
-749 HGNIVVV
+749 HGNIAVV
-756 GRAKTNK
+756 GRAKTDK

-775 ADDSN
+775 SEDNN

-792 VNSKSILASV
+792 INSKSILASA
-802 DKIKGTTLIIENAGQ
+802 DKLKGITLIIENAGQ

-826 VQVMEGDTDSML
+826 AQVMEGDTESML

-849 RLFAEVPRLSEM
+849 RVFTEVPDLSRM
-861 FSYRVE
+861 FDYRVE

-898 LYLLIGEVDTGDA
+898 LYLLAGGIDTGDA
-911 AKAIESIRGIVDNA
+911 TKAVESIREIVDDA
-925 IEHSGRKGRRRSSK
+925 IERGSRKGKRRTSR
-939 KNGGLIMLKDK
+939 KNGGLIILKDK
-950 DFV
+950 DFIS

>member
-22 YEAAAKVVD
+22 YEAAAKVVE

-43 LAVAEDVYE
+43 LAIAEDVYE

-120 ARKVPVERLIEILE
+120 ERKVPVERLIEILE

-154 QAGRIDE
+154 QAGRIEE
-161 CIRECDDLILW
+161 CVRECDDLILW

-180 KALRLKSRYSVLT
+180 KALRLKNRYAKLT
-193 KSQKAKLDMIEEY
+193 KSQQAKLDMMEEY
-206 RAAGMEYSTI
+206 RAAGMEYSTVM
-216 APEYDSEPDIE
+216 PEYDSEPDIE
-227 HEEIKEPEPEEEYKV
+227 HEEVKEPEPQEEYKV

-269 INGESE
+269 INGP
-275 AGEEEPSA
+275 GEESVEPTITEPGEESVEPEITEPA
-283 ELTAEAEAEPSV
+283 GIEELSETTEFVEPEEDTWEEPEEAEEPEEQPEAEKEPEEAEEQPEV
-295 ESEPETEVEP
+295 EKESEPDSIE
-305 TAEAEPEAD
+305 D
-314 NEPTVEAEPEADNEP
+314 
-329 SAELTAEAEAEPSA
+329 
-343 ESEPEA
+343 
-349 EVEQSAE
+349 
-356 SETEQEVEPETE
+356 
-368 AEAEPSVEAE
+368 
-378 PEEKYKDLYE
+378 KYKDIYE

-400 THHWNRYKSVM
+400 THHWNRYRSVM
-411 VDDTKDPM
+411 EDDTKEPM
-419 TAELPLPEGALPKY
+419 TADVPLPEGALPKY
-433 IVEKSETEGETD
+433 IVEKSEMEGEAG

-464 PPVSEEPEEPEVSG
+464 PVEEESVAEAAEP
-478 AEEDDEY
+478 EEDDEY
-485 MVKLVEETGEPDD
+485 MVRLVTEDDEPQEEPETDETEP
-498 NRDENTAETTE
+498 EE
-509 SVEEAVRKAVME
+509 SVEEAVKKAVSE
-521 PEAAEES
+521 PAEPEES

-539 WMESVQDIAESDDA
+539 WMESMQDTVGEDTPETDTETETEDVPEADIETEAAESDKI
-553 DEAVTAEEEPEET
+553 
-566 ESEEEPVD
+566 
-574 EQVSDDAEEEPVDEE
+574 SDDE

-602 IAARLMAEVQEE
+602 IAARLMAEVREE
-614 LDAREKEEALT
+614 LDARAGEEAPT
-625 AVTEEEYVDDTKVT
+625 MIAEEEYIDDEAD
-639 DAADEMTATVEEEAE
+639 DAGQIMADDEAEEEFSEEEIAAYEEEHSAAEDEITAAAEDEMTAAVE
-654 SEAEEAEPA
+654 
-663 EEEPEAESTE
+663 
-673 ESEEEPEAELT
+673 
-684 EESEEEPEEA
+684 
-694 EPAEEEAEDDED
+694 ED
-706 NDYAL
+706 NDNDYVL
-711 KSSERRYLQKYLFI
+711 KPSERRYLQKYLFI
-725 NGMEET
+725 SGMEET

-736 NNKKREAPDGTSA
+736 NNKKREVPDGTSA
-749 HGNIVVV
+749 HGNIAVV
-756 GRAKTNK
+756 GRAKTDK

-775 ADDSN
+775 SEDNN

-792 VNSKSILASV
+792 INSKSILASA
-802 DKIKGTTLIIENAGQ
+802 DKLKGITLIIENAGQ

-826 VQVMEGDTDSML
+826 AQVMEGDTESML

-849 RLFAEVPRLSEM
+849 RVFAEVPDLSRM
-861 FSYRVE
+861 FDYRVE

-898 LYLLIGEVDTGDA
+898 LYLLAGGIDTGDA
-911 AKAIESIRGIVDNA
+911 TKAVESIREIVDDA
-925 IEHSGRKGRRRSSK
+925 IERGSRKGKRRTSR
-939 KNGGLIMLKDK
+939 KNGGLIILKDK
-950 DFV
+950 DFIS

>member
-22 YEAAAKVVD
+22 YEAAAKVVE

-43 LAVAEDVYE
+43 LAIAEDVYE

-120 ARKVPVERLIEILE
+120 ARKAPVERLIEILE

-161 CIRECDDLILW
+161 CVRECDDLILW

-180 KALRLKSRYSVLT
+180 KALRLKNRYAKLT
-193 KSQKAKLDMIEEY
+193 KSQQAKLDMMEEY
-206 RAAGMEYSTI
+206 RAAGMEYSTVM
-216 APEYDSEPDIE
+216 PEYDSEPDIE
-227 HEEIKEPEPEEEYKV
+227 HEEVKEPEPQEEYKV

-269 INGESE
+269 INGP
-275 AGEEEPSA
+275 GEEEAAEPEITEPAGIEEPSETTEA
-283 ELTAEAEAEPSV
+283 VEPSETTEFVEPEEDTWEEPEEAEEPEEQPEAEKEPEEAEEQPEV
-295 ESEPETEVEP
+295 EKESEPDSIE
-305 TAEAEPEAD
+305 D
-314 NEPTVEAEPEADNEP
+314 
-329 SAELTAEAEAEPSA
+329 
-343 ESEPEA
+343 
-349 EVEQSAE
+349 
-356 SETEQEVEPETE
+356 
-368 AEAEPSVEAE
+368 
-378 PEEKYKDLYE
+378 KYKDIYE

-400 THHWNRYKSVM
+400 THHWNRYRSVM
-411 VDDTKDPM
+411 EDDTKEPM
-419 TAELPLPEGALPKY
+419 TADVPLPEGALPKY
-433 IVEKSETEGETD
+433 IVEKSEMEGEAG

-464 PPVSEEPEEPEVSG
+464 PVEEESVAEAAEP
-478 AEEDDEY
+478 EEDDEY
-485 MVKLVEETGEPDD
+485 MVRLVTEDDEPQEEPETNETGPE
-498 NRDENTAETTE
+498 E
-509 SVEEAVRKAVME
+509 SLEEAVKKTVS
-521 PEAAEES
+521 EAAEPEES

-539 WMESVQDIAESDDA
+539 WMESMQDTAVEDTPETDTET
-553 DEAVTAEEEPEET
+553 EAAEPEKI
-566 ESEEEPVD
+566 P
-574 EQVSDDAEEEPVDEE
+574 DDE

-602 IAARLMAEVQEE
+602 IAARLMAEVREE
-614 LDAREKEEALT
+614 LDARAGEEAPT
-625 AVTEEEYVDDTKVT
+625 MIAEEEYIDDEAD
-639 DAADEMTATVEEEAE
+639 DAGEIMADDEAEEEFSEEEIAAYEEEHSAAEDEITAAAEDEITAAAEDEMTAAVE
-654 SEAEEAEPA
+654 
-663 EEEPEAESTE
+663 
-673 ESEEEPEAELT
+673 
-684 EESEEEPEEA
+684 
-694 EPAEEEAEDDED
+694 ED
-706 NDYAL
+706 NDYVL
-711 KSSERRYLQKYLFI
+711 KPSERRYLQKYLFI
-725 NGMEET
+725 SGMEET

-736 NNKKREAPDGTSA
+736 NNKKREVPDGTSA
-749 HGNIVVV
+749 HGNIAVV
-756 GRAKTNK
+756 GRAKTDK

-775 ADDSN
+775 SEDNN

-792 VNSKSILASV
+792 INSKSILASA
-802 DKIKGTTLIIENAGQ
+802 DKLKGITLIIENAGQ

-826 VQVMEGDTDSML
+826 AQVMEGDTESML

-849 RLFAEVPRLSEM
+849 RVFTEVPDLSRM
-861 FSYRVE
+861 FDYRVE

-898 LYLLIGEVDTGDA
+898 LYLLAGGIDTGDA
-911 AKAIESIRGIVDNA
+911 TKAVESIREIVDDA
-925 IEHSGRKGRRRSSK
+925 IERGSRKGKRRTSR
-939 KNGGLIMLKDK
+939 KNGGLIILKDK
-950 DFV
+950 DFIS

>member
-22 YEAAAKVVD
+22 YEAAAKVVE

-43 LAVAEDVYE
+43 LAIAEDVYE

-161 CIRECDDLILW
+161 CVRECDDLILW

-180 KALRLKSRYSVLT
+180 KALRLKNRYAKLT
-193 KSQKAKLDMIEEY
+193 KSQQAKLDMMEEY
-206 RAAGMEYSTI
+206 RAAGMEYSTVM
-216 APEYDSEPDIE
+216 PEYDSEPDIE
-227 HEEIKEPEPEEEYKV
+227 HEEVKEPEPQEEYKV

-269 INGESE
+269 INGP
-275 AGEEEPSA
+275 GEEEAVEPEITDPGEEAVEPKITEPAGIEEPSETTEA
-283 ELTAEAEAEPSV
+283 VEPSETTEFVEPEEDTWEEPEEAE
-295 ESEPETEVEP
+295 EPEEQ
-305 TAEAEPEAD
+305 
-314 NEPTVEAEPEADNEP
+314 
-329 SAELTAEAEAEPSA
+329 
-343 ESEPEA
+343 PEA
-349 EVEQSAE
+349 EE
-356 SETEQEVEPETE
+356 
-368 AEAEPSVEAE
+368 E
-378 PEEKYKDLYE
+378 PEEQPEAEKEPEPDSIEDKYKDIYE

-400 THHWNRYKSVM
+400 THHWNRYRSVM
-411 VDDTKDPM
+411 EDDTKEPM
-419 TAELPLPEGALPKY
+419 TADVPLPEGALPKY
-433 IVEKSETEGETD
+433 IVEKSEMEGEAG

-464 PPVSEEPEEPEVSG
+464 PVEEESAAEAAEP
-478 AEEDDEY
+478 EEDDEY
-485 MVKLVEETGEPDD
+485 MVRLVTEDDEPQEKPETNETEP
-498 NRDENTAETTE
+498 EE
-509 SVEEAVRKAVME
+509 SVEEAVKKAVSE
-521 PEAAEES
+521 PAEPEES

-539 WMESVQDIAESDDA
+539 WMESMQDTVVEDTPETDTETKAA
-553 DEAVTAEEEPEET
+553 EPEEI
-566 ESEEEPVD
+566 P
-574 EQVSDDAEEEPVDEE
+574 DDE

-602 IAARLMAEVQEE
+602 IAARLMAEVREE
-614 LDAREKEEALT
+614 LDARAGEEAPT
-625 AVTEEEYVDDTKVT
+625 MIAEEEYIDDEAD
-639 DAADEMTATVEEEAE
+639 DAGEIMADD
-654 SEAEEAEPA
+654 EAEEEF
-663 EEEPEAESTE
+663 
-673 ESEEEPEAELT
+673 SEEEIAAY
-684 EESEEEPEEA
+684 EEEHSA
-694 EPAEEEAEDDED
+694 AEDEITAAVEED
-706 NDYAL
+706 NDNDYVL
-711 KSSERRYLQKYLFI
+711 KPSERRYLQKYLFI
-725 NGMEET
+725 SGMEET

-736 NNKKREAPDGTSA
+736 NNKKREVPDGTSA
-749 HGNIVVV
+749 HGNIAVV
-756 GRAKTNK
+756 GRAKTDK

-775 ADDSN
+775 SEDSN

-792 VNSKSILASV
+792 INSKSILASA
-802 DKIKGTTLIIENAGQ
+802 DKLKGITLIIENAGQ

-826 VQVMEGDTDSML
+826 AQVMEGDTESML

-849 RLFAEVPRLSEM
+849 RVFTEVPDLSRM
-861 FSYRVE
+861 FDYRVE

-898 LYLLIGEVDTGDA
+898 LYLLAGGVDTGDA
-911 AKAIESIRGIVDNA
+911 AKAVESIRGIVDDA
-925 IEHSGRKGRRRSSK
+925 IEHGSRKGKRRTSR
-939 KNGGLIMLKDK
+939 KNGGLIILKDK
-950 DFV
+950 DFIS

>member
-22 YEAAAKVVD
+22 YEAAAKVVE

-43 LAVAEDVYE
+43 LAIAEDVYE

-154 QAGRIDE
+154 QAGRIEE
-161 CIRECDDLILW
+161 CVRECDDLILW

-180 KALRLKSRYSVLT
+180 KALRLKNRYAKLT
-193 KSQKAKLDMIEEY
+193 KSQQAKLDMMEEY
-206 RAAGMEYSTI
+206 RAAGMEYSTVM
-216 APEYDSEPDIE
+216 PEYDSEPDIE
-227 HEEIKEPEPEEEYKV
+227 HEEVKEPEPQEEYKV

-269 INGESE
+269 INGP
-275 AGEEEPSA
+275 GEEEAVEPEITGQGEEAVEPEITEPAGIEEPS
-283 ELTAEAEAEPSV
+283 ETTEFVEPEEDTLEEPEEAEEPEEQPEAEKEPEEAEEQPEV
-295 ESEPETEVEP
+295 EKESEPDSIE
-305 TAEAEPEAD
+305 D
-314 NEPTVEAEPEADNEP
+314 
-329 SAELTAEAEAEPSA
+329 
-343 ESEPEA
+343 
-349 EVEQSAE
+349 
-356 SETEQEVEPETE
+356 
-368 AEAEPSVEAE
+368 
-378 PEEKYKDLYE
+378 KYKDIYE

-400 THHWNRYKSVM
+400 THHWNRYRSVM
-411 VDDTKDPM
+411 EDDTKEPM
-419 TAELPLPEGALPKY
+419 TADVPLPEGALPKY
-433 IVEKSETEGETD
+433 IVEKSEMEGEAG

-464 PPVSEEPEEPEVSG
+464 PVEEESVAEAAEP
-478 AEEDDEY
+478 EEDDEY
-485 MVKLVEETGEPDD
+485 MVRLVTEDDELQEKPETDETEP
-498 NRDENTAETTE
+498 EE
-509 SVEEAVRKAVME
+509 SVEEAVKKAVSE
-521 PEAAEES
+521 PAEPEES

-539 WMESVQDIAESDDA
+539 WMESMQDTVGEDTPETDTETETEDVPEADIETEAAESDKI
-553 DEAVTAEEEPEET
+553 
-566 ESEEEPVD
+566 
-574 EQVSDDAEEEPVDEE
+574 SDDE

-602 IAARLMAEVQEE
+602 IAARLMAEVREE
-614 LDAREKEEALT
+614 LDARAGEEAPT
-625 AVTEEEYVDDTKVT
+625 MIAEEEYIDDEAD
-639 DAADEMTATVEEEAE
+639 DAGEIMADD
-654 SEAEEAEPA
+654 EAEEEF
-663 EEEPEAESTE
+663 
-673 ESEEEPEAELT
+673 SEEEIAAY
-684 EESEEEPEEA
+684 EEEHSA
-694 EPAEEEAEDDED
+694 AEDEITAAVEDEITAVVEED
-706 NDYAL
+706 NDNDYVL
-711 KSSERRYLQKYLFI
+711 KPSERRYLQKYLFI

-736 NNKKREAPDGTSA
+736 NNKKREVPDGTSA
-749 HGNIVVV
+749 HGNIAVV
-756 GRAKTNK
+756 GRAKTDK

-775 ADDSN
+775 SEDNN

-792 VNSKSILASV
+792 INSKSILASA
-802 DKIKGTTLIIENAGQ
+802 DKLKGITLIIENAGQ

-826 VQVMEGDTDSML
+826 AQVMEGDTESML

-849 RLFAEVPRLSEM
+849 RVFAEVPDLSRM
-861 FSYRVE
+861 FDYRVE

-898 LYLLIGEVDTGDA
+898 LYLLAGGIDTGDA
-911 AKAIESIRGIVDNA
+911 TKAVENIREIVDDAIERG
-925 IEHSGRKGRRRSSK
+925 SRKGKRRTSR
-939 KNGGLIMLKDK
+939 KNGGLIILKDK
-950 DFV
+950 DFIS

>member
-22 YEAAAKVVD
+22 YEAAAKVVE

-43 LAVAEDVYE
+43 LAIAEDVYE

-154 QAGRIDE
+154 QAGRIEE
-161 CIRECDDLILW
+161 CVRECDDLILW

-180 KALRLKSRYSVLT
+180 KALRLKNRYAKLT
-193 KSQKAKLDMIEEY
+193 KSQQAKLDMMEEY
-206 RAAGMEYSTI
+206 RAAGMEYSTVM
-216 APEYDSEPDIE
+216 PEYDSEPDIE
-227 HEEIKEPEPEEEYKV
+227 HEEVKEPEPQEEYKV

-269 INGESE
+269 INGP
-275 AGEEEPSA
+275 GEESVEPTITEPGEESVEPEITEPA
-283 ELTAEAEAEPSV
+283 GIEELSETTEFVEPEEDTWEEPEEAEEPEEQPEAEKEPEEAEEQPEV
-295 ESEPETEVEP
+295 EKESEPDSIE
-305 TAEAEPEAD
+305 D
-314 NEPTVEAEPEADNEP
+314 
-329 SAELTAEAEAEPSA
+329 
-343 ESEPEA
+343 
-349 EVEQSAE
+349 
-356 SETEQEVEPETE
+356 
-368 AEAEPSVEAE
+368 
-378 PEEKYKDLYE
+378 KYKDIYE

-400 THHWNRYKSVM
+400 THHWNRYRSVM
-411 VDDTKDPM
+411 EDDTKEPM
-419 TAELPLPEGALPKY
+419 TADVPLPEGALPKY
-433 IVEKSETEGETD
+433 IVEKSEMEGEAG

-464 PPVSEEPEEPEVSG
+464 PVEEESVAEAAEP
-478 AEEDDEY
+478 EEDDEY
-485 MVKLVEETGEPDD
+485 MVRLVTEDDEPQEEPETDETEP
-498 NRDENTAETTE
+498 EE
-509 SVEEAVRKAVME
+509 SVEEAVKKAVSE
-521 PEAAEES
+521 PAEPEES

-539 WMESVQDIAESDDA
+539 WMESMQDTVGEDTLETDTETETEDVPEADIETEAAESDKISD
-553 DEAVTAEEEPEET
+553 
-566 ESEEEPVD
+566 D
-574 EQVSDDAEEEPVDEE
+574 EQLID
-589 QMINDA
+589 DA

-602 IAARLMAEVQEE
+602 IAARLMAEVREE
-614 LDAREKEEALT
+614 LDARAGEEAPT
-625 AVTEEEYVDDTKVT
+625 MIAEEEYIDDEAD
-639 DAADEMTATVEEEAE
+639 DAGEIMADD
-654 SEAEEAEPA
+654 EAEEEF
-663 EEEPEAESTE
+663 
-673 ESEEEPEAELT
+673 SEEEIAAY
-684 EESEEEPEEA
+684 EEEHSA
-694 EPAEEEAEDDED
+694 AEDEITAAVEDEITAVVEED
-706 NDYAL
+706 NDNDYVL
-711 KSSERRYLQKYLFI
+711 KPSERRYLQKYLFI

-736 NNKKREAPDGTSA
+736 NNKKREVPDGTSA
-749 HGNIVVV
+749 HGNIAVV
-756 GRAKTNK
+756 GRAKTDK

-775 ADDSN
+775 SEDNN

-792 VNSKSILASV
+792 INSKSILASA
-802 DKIKGTTLIIENAGQ
+802 DKLKGITLIIENAGQ

-826 VQVMEGDTDSML
+826 AQVMEGDTESML

-849 RLFAEVPRLSEM
+849 RVFAEVPDLSRM
-861 FSYRVE
+861 FDYRVE

-898 LYLLIGEVDTGDA
+898 LYLLAGGIDTGDA
-911 AKAIESIRGIVDNA
+911 TKAVENIREIVDDAIERG
-925 IEHSGRKGRRRSSK
+925 SRKGKRRTSR
-939 KNGGLIMLKDK
+939 KNGGLIILKDK
-950 DFV
+950 DFIS

>member
-22 YEAAAKVVD
+22 YEAAAKVVE

-43 LAVAEDVYE
+43 LAIAEDVYE

-120 ARKVPVERLIEILE
+120 ARKAPVERLIEILE

-161 CIRECDDLILW
+161 CVRECDDLILW

-180 KALRLKSRYSVLT
+180 KALRLKNRYAKLT
-193 KSQKAKLDMIEEY
+193 KSQQAKLDMMEEY
-206 RAAGMEYSTI
+206 RAAGMEYSTVM
-216 APEYDSEPDIE
+216 PEYDSEPDIE
-227 HEEIKEPEPEEEYKV
+227 HEEVKEPEPQEEYKV

-269 INGESE
+269 INGP
-275 AGEEEPSA
+275 GEEEAVEPEITGQGEEAVEPEITEPAGIEEPSETTEA
-283 ELTAEAEAEPSV
+283 VEPSETTEFMEPEEDTWEEPEETEEPEEQPEAEKEPEEAEEQPEV
-295 ESEPETEVEP
+295 EKESEPDSIE
-305 TAEAEPEAD
+305 D
-314 NEPTVEAEPEADNEP
+314 
-329 SAELTAEAEAEPSA
+329 
-343 ESEPEA
+343 
-349 EVEQSAE
+349 
-356 SETEQEVEPETE
+356 
-368 AEAEPSVEAE
+368 
-378 PEEKYKDLYE
+378 KYKDIYE

-400 THHWNRYKSVM
+400 THHWNRYRSVM
-411 VDDTKDPM
+411 EDDTKEPM
-419 TAELPLPEGALPKY
+419 TADVPLPEGALPKY
-433 IVEKSETEGETD
+433 IVEKSEMEGEAG

-464 PPVSEEPEEPEVSG
+464 PVEEESVAEAAEP
-478 AEEDDEY
+478 EEDDEY
-485 MVKLVEETGEPDD
+485 MVRLVTEDDEPQEEPETNETEP
-498 NRDENTAETTE
+498 EE
-509 SVEEAVRKAVME
+509 SLEEAVKKAVS
-521 PEAAEES
+521 EAAEPEES

-539 WMESVQDIAESDDA
+539 WMESMQDTAVEDTPETDTET
-553 DEAVTAEEEPEET
+553 EAAEPEKI
-566 ESEEEPVD
+566 P
-574 EQVSDDAEEEPVDEE
+574 DDE

-602 IAARLMAEVQEE
+602 IAARLMAEVREE
-614 LDAREKEEALT
+614 LDARAGEEAPT
-625 AVTEEEYVDDTKVT
+625 MIAEEEYIDDEAD
-639 DAADEMTATVEEEAE
+639 DAGEIMADDEAEEEFSEEEIAAYEEEHSAAEDEITAAAEDEMTAAVE
-654 SEAEEAEPA
+654 
-663 EEEPEAESTE
+663 
-673 ESEEEPEAELT
+673 
-684 EESEEEPEEA
+684 
-694 EPAEEEAEDDED
+694 ED
-706 NDYAL
+706 NDNDYVL
-711 KSSERRYLQKYLFI
+711 KPSERRYLQKYLFI
-725 NGMEET
+725 SGMEET

-736 NNKKREAPDGTSA
+736 NNKKREVPDGTSA
-749 HGNIVVV
+749 HGNIAVV
-756 GRAKTNK
+756 GRAKTDK

-775 ADDSN
+775 SEDNN

-792 VNSKSILASV
+792 INSKSILASA
-802 DKIKGTTLIIENAGQ
+802 DKLKGITLIIENAGQ

-826 VQVMEGDTDSML
+826 AQVMEGDTESML

-849 RLFAEVPRLSEM
+849 RVFTEVPDLSRM
-861 FSYRVE
+861 FDYRVE

-898 LYLLIGEVDTGDA
+898 LYLLAGGIDTGDA
-911 AKAIESIRGIVDNA
+911 TKAVESIREIVDDA
-925 IEHSGRKGRRRSSK
+925 IERGSRKGKRRTSR
-939 KNGGLIMLKDK
+939 KNGGLIILKDK
-950 DFV
+950 DFIS

>member
-22 YEAAAKVVD
+22 YEAAAKVVE

-43 LAVAEDVYE
+43 LAIAEDVYE

-120 ARKVPVERLIEILE
+120 ARKAPVERLIEILE

-161 CIRECDDLILW
+161 CVRECDDLILW

-180 KALRLKSRYSVLT
+180 KALRLKNRYAKLT
-193 KSQKAKLDMIEEY
+193 KSQQAKLDMMEEY
-206 RAAGMEYSTI
+206 RAAGMEYSTVM
-216 APEYDSEPDIE
+216 PEYDSEPDIE
-227 HEEIKEPEPEEEYKV
+227 HEEVKEPEPQEEYKV

-269 INGESE
+269 INGP
-275 AGEEEPSA
+275 GEEEAAEPEITGQGEEAAEPEITEPAGIEEPSETTEA
-283 ELTAEAEAEPSV
+283 VEPSETTEFVEPEEDTWEEPEEAEEPEEQPEAEKEPEEAEEQPEV
-295 ESEPETEVEP
+295 EKESEPDSIE
-305 TAEAEPEAD
+305 D
-314 NEPTVEAEPEADNEP
+314 
-329 SAELTAEAEAEPSA
+329 
-343 ESEPEA
+343 
-349 EVEQSAE
+349 
-356 SETEQEVEPETE
+356 
-368 AEAEPSVEAE
+368 
-378 PEEKYKDLYE
+378 KYKDIYE

-400 THHWNRYKSVM
+400 THHWNRYRSVM
-411 VDDTKDPM
+411 EDDTKEPM
-419 TAELPLPEGALPKY
+419 TADVPLPEGALPKY
-433 IVEKSETEGETD
+433 IVEKSEMEGEAG

-464 PPVSEEPEEPEVSG
+464 PVEEESVAEAAEP
-478 AEEDDEY
+478 EEDDEY
-485 MVKLVEETGEPDD
+485 MVRLVTEDDEPQEEPETNETGPE
-498 NRDENTAETTE
+498 E
-509 SVEEAVRKAVME
+509 SLEEAVKKTVS
-521 PEAAEES
+521 EAAEPEES

-539 WMESVQDIAESDDA
+539 WMESMQDTAVEDTPETDTET
-553 DEAVTAEEEPEET
+553 EAAEPEKI
-566 ESEEEPVD
+566 P
-574 EQVSDDAEEEPVDEE
+574 DDE

-602 IAARLMAEVQEE
+602 IAARLMAEVREE
-614 LDAREKEEALT
+614 LDARAGEEAPT
-625 AVTEEEYVDDTKVT
+625 MIAEEEYIDDEAD
-639 DAADEMTATVEEEAE
+639 DAGEIMADDEAEEEFSEEEIAAYEEEHSAAEDEITAAAEDEITAAAEDEMTAAVE
-654 SEAEEAEPA
+654 
-663 EEEPEAESTE
+663 
-673 ESEEEPEAELT
+673 
-684 EESEEEPEEA
+684 
-694 EPAEEEAEDDED
+694 ED
-706 NDYAL
+706 NDYVL
-711 KSSERRYLQKYLFI
+711 KPSERRYLQKYLFI
-725 NGMEET
+725 SGMEET

-736 NNKKREAPDGTSA
+736 NNKKREVPDGTSA
-749 HGNIVVV
+749 HGNIAVV
-756 GRAKTNK
+756 GRAKTDK

-775 ADDSN
+775 SEDNN

-792 VNSKSILASV
+792 INSKSILASA
-802 DKIKGTTLIIENAGQ
+802 DKLKGITLIIENAGQ

-826 VQVMEGDTDSML
+826 AQVMEGDTESML

-849 RLFAEVPRLSEM
+849 RVFTEVPDLSRM
-861 FSYRVE
+861 FDYRVE

-898 LYLLIGEVDTGDA
+898 LYLLAGGIDTGDA
-911 AKAIESIRGIVDNA
+911 TKAVESIREIVDDA
-925 IEHSGRKGRRRSSK
+925 IERGSRKGKRRTSR
-939 KNGGLIMLKDK
+939 KNGGLIILKDK
-950 DFV
+950 DFIS

>member
-22 YEAAAKVVD
+22 YEAAAKVVE

-43 LAVAEDVYE
+43 LAIAEDVYE

-161 CIRECDDLILW
+161 CVRECDDLILW

-180 KALRLKSRYSVLT
+180 KALRLKNRYAKLT
-193 KSQKAKLDMIEEY
+193 KSQQAKLDMMEEY
-206 RAAGMEYSTI
+206 RAAGMEYSTVM
-216 APEYDSEPDIE
+216 PEYDSEPDIE
-227 HEEIKEPEPEEEYKV
+227 HEEVKEPEPQEEYKV

-269 INGESE
+269 INGPGEESVE
-275 AGEEEPSA
+275 PTITEPGEESVEPEITEPAGIEEPSETTEFVEPEEDTWE
-283 ELTAEAEAEPSV
+283 ELEEAEEPEEQLEAEEKPEEPEEAEEQPEV
-295 ESEPETEVEP
+295 EKESEPDSIE
-305 TAEAEPEAD
+305 D
-314 NEPTVEAEPEADNEP
+314 
-329 SAELTAEAEAEPSA
+329 
-343 ESEPEA
+343 
-349 EVEQSAE
+349 
-356 SETEQEVEPETE
+356 
-368 AEAEPSVEAE
+368 
-378 PEEKYKDLYE
+378 KYKDIYE

-400 THHWNRYKSVM
+400 THHWNRYRSVM
-411 VDDTKDPM
+411 EDDTKEPM
-419 TAELPLPEGALPKY
+419 TADVPLPEGALPKY
-433 IVEKSETEGETD
+433 IVEKSEMEGEAG

-464 PPVSEEPEEPEVSG
+464 PVEEESVAEAAEP
-478 AEEDDEY
+478 EEDDEY
-485 MVKLVEETGEPDD
+485 MVRRVTEDDEPQEEPETNETEP
-498 NRDENTAETTE
+498 EE
-509 SVEEAVRKAVME
+509 SVEEAVQKAVSE
-521 PEAAEES
+521 PAEPEES

-539 WMESVQDIAESDDA
+539 WMESLQDTVVEDTPETDAET
-553 DEAVTAEEEPEET
+553 EAAEPEEI
-566 ESEEEPVD
+566 P
-574 EQVSDDAEEEPVDEE
+574 DDE

-602 IAARLMAEVQEE
+602 IAARLMAEVREE
-614 LDAREKEEALT
+614 LDARAGEEAPT
-625 AVTEEEYVDDTKVT
+625 MIAEEEYIDDEAD
-639 DAADEMTATVEEEAE
+639 DAGEIMADDEAEEEFSEEEIAAYEEEHSAAEDEMTAAVE
-654 SEAEEAEPA
+654 
-663 EEEPEAESTE
+663 
-673 ESEEEPEAELT
+673 
-684 EESEEEPEEA
+684 
-694 EPAEEEAEDDED
+694 ED
-706 NDYAL
+706 NDNDYVL
-711 KSSERRYLQKYLFI
+711 KPSERRYLQKYLFI
-725 NGMEET
+725 SGMEET

-736 NNKKREAPDGTSA
+736 NNKKREVPDGTSA
-749 HGNIVVV
+749 HGNIAVV
-756 GRAKTNK
+756 GRAKTDK

-775 ADDSN
+775 SEDNN

-792 VNSKSILASV
+792 INSKSILASA
-802 DKIKGTTLIIENAGQ
+802 DKLKGITLIIENAGQ

-826 VQVMEGDTDSML
+826 AQVMEGDTESML

-849 RLFAEVPRLSEM
+849 RVFAEVPDLSRM
-861 FSYRVE
+861 FDYRVE

-898 LYLLIGEVDTGDA
+898 LYLLAGGIDTGDA
-911 AKAIESIRGIVDNA
+911 TKAVESIREIVDDA
-925 IEHSGRKGRRRSSK
+925 IERGSRKGKRRTSR
-939 KNGGLIMLKDK
+939 KNGGLIILKDK
-950 DFV
+950 DFIS

>member
-22 YEAAAKVVD
+22 YEAAAKVVE

-43 LAVAEDVYE
+43 LAIAEDVYE

-154 QAGRIDE
+154 QAGRIEE
-161 CIRECDDLILW
+161 CVRECDDLILW

-180 KALRLKSRYSVLT
+180 KALRLKNRYAKLT
-193 KSQKAKLDMIEEY
+193 KSQQAKLDMMEEY
-206 RAAGMEYSTI
+206 RAAGMEYSTVM
-216 APEYDSEPDIE
+216 PEYDSEPDIE
-227 HEEIKEPEPEEEYKV
+227 HEEVKEPEPQEEYKV

-269 INGESE
+269 INGP
-275 AGEEEPSA
+275 GEESVEPTITEPGEESVEPEITEPA
-283 ELTAEAEAEPSV
+283 GIEELSETTEFVEPEEDTWEEPEEAEEPEEQPEAEKEPEEAEEQPEV
-295 ESEPETEVEP
+295 EKESEPDSIE
-305 TAEAEPEAD
+305 D
-314 NEPTVEAEPEADNEP
+314 
-329 SAELTAEAEAEPSA
+329 
-343 ESEPEA
+343 
-349 EVEQSAE
+349 
-356 SETEQEVEPETE
+356 
-368 AEAEPSVEAE
+368 
-378 PEEKYKDLYE
+378 KYKDIYE

-400 THHWNRYKSVM
+400 THHWNRYRSVM
-411 VDDTKDPM
+411 EDDTKEPM
-419 TAELPLPEGALPKY
+419 TADVPLPEGALPKY
-433 IVEKSETEGETD
+433 IVEKSEMEGEAG

-464 PPVSEEPEEPEVSG
+464 PVEEESVAEAAEP
-478 AEEDDEY
+478 EEDDEY
-485 MVKLVEETGEPDD
+485 MVRLVTEDDEPQEEPETDETEP
-498 NRDENTAETTE
+498 EE
-509 SVEEAVRKAVME
+509 SVEEAVKKAVSE
-521 PEAAEES
+521 PAEPEES

-539 WMESVQDIAESDDA
+539 WMESMQDTVGEDTLETDTETETEDVPEA
-553 DEAVTAEEEPEET
+553 DIETEAAEPEEI
-566 ESEEEPVD
+566 P
-574 EQVSDDAEEEPVDEE
+574 DDE

-602 IAARLMAEVQEE
+602 IAARLMAEVREE
-614 LDAREKEEALT
+614 LDARAGEEAPT
-625 AVTEEEYVDDTKVT
+625 MIAEEEYIDDEAD
-639 DAADEMTATVEEEAE
+639 DAGEIMADD
-654 SEAEEAEPA
+654 EAEEEF
-663 EEEPEAESTE
+663 
-673 ESEEEPEAELT
+673 SEEEIAAY
-684 EESEEEPEEA
+684 EEEHSA
-694 EPAEEEAEDDED
+694 AEDEITAAVEDEITAVVEED
-706 NDYAL
+706 NDNDYVL
-711 KSSERRYLQKYLFI
+711 KPSERRYLQKYLFI

-736 NNKKREAPDGTSA
+736 NNKKREVPDGTSA
-749 HGNIVVV
+749 HGNIAVV
-756 GRAKTNK
+756 GRAKTDK

-775 ADDSN
+775 SEDNN

-792 VNSKSILASV
+792 INSKSILASA
-802 DKIKGTTLIIENAGQ
+802 DKLKGITLIIENAGQ

-826 VQVMEGDTDSML
+826 AQVMEGDTESML

-849 RLFAEVPRLSEM
+849 RVFAEVPDLSRM
-861 FSYRVE
+861 FDYRVE

-898 LYLLIGEVDTGDA
+898 LYLLAGGVDTGDA
-911 AKAIESIRGIVDNA
+911 TKAVESIREIVDDA
-925 IEHSGRKGRRRSSK
+925 IERGNRKGKRRTSR
-939 KNGGLIMLKDK
+939 KNGGLIILKDK
-950 DFV
+950 DFIS

>member
-22 YEAAAKVVD
+22 YEAAAKVVE

-43 LAVAEDVYE
+43 LAIAEDVYE

-88 DDLDEADDLYNEF
+88 DDLDEADDLYNEY

-161 CIRECDDLILW
+161 CVRECDDLILW

-180 KALRLKSRYSVLT
+180 KALRLKNRYAKLT
-193 KSQKAKLDMIEEY
+193 KSQQAKLDMMEEY
-206 RAAGMEYSTI
+206 RAAGMEYSTVM
-216 APEYDSEPDIE
+216 PEYDSEPDIE
-227 HEEIKEPEPEEEYKV
+227 HEEVKEPEPQEEYKV

-269 INGESE
+269 INGPGEEEAVEPEITDPGEEAVEPKITEPAGIEEPSETTEFVEPEEDTWEEPEEAEEPEEQPEAEEEPEEQPETEKEPEEPEE
-275 AGEEEPSA
+275 AGEQ
-283 ELTAEAEAEPSV
+283 
-295 ESEPETEVEP
+295 
-305 TAEAEPEAD
+305 
-314 NEPTVEAEPEADNEP
+314 
-329 SAELTAEAEAEPSA
+329 
-343 ESEPEA
+343 PEA
-349 EVEQSAE
+349 EK
-356 SETEQEVEPETE
+356 EPEPDSIE
-368 AEAEPSVEAE
+368 D
-378 PEEKYKDLYE
+378 KYKDIYE

-400 THHWNRYKSVM
+400 THHWNRYRSVM
-411 VDDTKDPM
+411 EDDTKEPM
-419 TAELPLPEGALPKY
+419 TADVPLPEGALPKY
-433 IVEKSETEGETD
+433 IVEKSEMEGEAG

-464 PPVSEEPEEPEVSG
+464 PVEEENVAEAAEP
-478 AEEDDEY
+478 EEDDEY
-485 MVKLVEETGEPDD
+485 MVRLVTEDDGVQEEPESDEAEPAEPVEETVQKAVSEPAEPD
-498 NRDENTAETTE
+498 
-509 SVEEAVRKAVME
+509 
-521 PEAAEES
+521 ES

-539 WMESVQDIAESDDA
+539 WMESMQDTVVEDTSETDTET
-553 DEAVTAEEEPEET
+553 EAAEPEEI
-566 ESEEEPVD
+566 P
-574 EQVSDDAEEEPVDEE
+574 DDE

-602 IAARLMAEVQEE
+602 IAARLMAEVREE
-614 LDAREKEEALT
+614 LDARASEEAPT
-625 AVTEEEYVDDTKVT
+625 MVAEEEYIGDEADDAGEIIA
-639 DAADEMTATVEEEAE
+639 DDEAEEEFSEEEIAAYEEEHSAVEDEITAAAEDEMTDAVE
-654 SEAEEAEPA
+654 
-663 EEEPEAESTE
+663 
-673 ESEEEPEAELT
+673 
-684 EESEEEPEEA
+684 
-694 EPAEEEAEDDED
+694 ED
-706 NDYAL
+706 NDNDYVL
-711 KSSERRYLQKYLFI
+711 KPSERRYLQKYLFI
-725 NGMEET
+725 SGMEET

-736 NNKKREAPDGTSA
+736 NNKKREVPDGTSA
-749 HGNIVVV
+749 HGNIAVV
-756 GRAKTNK
+756 GRAKTDK

-775 ADDSN
+775 SEDSN

-792 VNSKSILASV
+792 INSKSILASA
-802 DKIKGTTLIIENAGQ
+802 DKLKGITLIIENAGQ

-826 VQVMEGDTDSML
+826 ARVMEGNTESML

-849 RLFAEVPRLSEM
+849 RVFTEVPDLSRM
-861 FSYRVE
+861 FDYRVE

-898 LYLLIGEVDTGDA
+898 LYLLAGGVDTGDA
-911 AKAIESIRGIVDNA
+911 TKAVESIREIVDDA
-925 IEHSGRKGRRRSSK
+925 IEHGSRKEKRRTSR
-939 KNGGLIMLKDK
+939 KNGGLIILKDK
-950 DFV
+950 DFIS

>member
-22 YEAAAKVVD
+22 YEAAAKVVE

-43 LAVAEDVYE
+43 LAIAEDVYE

-120 ARKVPVERLIEILE
+120 ARKAPVERLIEILE

-161 CIRECDDLILW
+161 CVRECDDLILW

-180 KALRLKSRYSVLT
+180 KALRLKNRYAKLT
-193 KSQKAKLDMIEEY
+193 KSQQAKLDMMEEY
-206 RAAGMEYSTI
+206 RAAGMEYSTVM
-216 APEYDSEPDIE
+216 PEYDSEPDIE
-227 HEEIKEPEPEEEYKV
+227 HEEVKELEPQEEYKV

-269 INGESE
+269 INGP
-275 AGEEEPSA
+275 GEEEAVEPEITEPAGIEEPSETTEA
-283 ELTAEAEAEPSV
+283 VEPSETTEFMEPEEDTWEEPEETEEPEEQPEAEKEPEEAEEQPEV
-295 ESEPETEVEP
+295 EKESEPDSIE
-305 TAEAEPEAD
+305 D
-314 NEPTVEAEPEADNEP
+314 
-329 SAELTAEAEAEPSA
+329 
-343 ESEPEA
+343 
-349 EVEQSAE
+349 
-356 SETEQEVEPETE
+356 
-368 AEAEPSVEAE
+368 
-378 PEEKYKDLYE
+378 KYKDIYE

-400 THHWNRYKSVM
+400 THHWNRYRSVM
-411 VDDTKDPM
+411 EDDTKEPM
-419 TAELPLPEGALPKY
+419 TADVPLPEGALPKY
-433 IVEKSETEGETD
+433 IVEKSEMEGEAG

-464 PPVSEEPEEPEVSG
+464 PVEEESVAEAAEP
-478 AEEDDEY
+478 EEDDEY
-485 MVKLVEETGEPDD
+485 MVRLVTEDDEPQEEPETNETEP
-498 NRDENTAETTE
+498 EE
-509 SVEEAVRKAVME
+509 SLEEAVKKTVS
-521 PEAAEES
+521 EAAEPEES

-539 WMESVQDIAESDDA
+539 WMESMQDTAVEDTPETDTET
-553 DEAVTAEEEPEET
+553 EAAEPEKI
-566 ESEEEPVD
+566 P
-574 EQVSDDAEEEPVDEE
+574 DDE
-589 QMINDA
+589 QMINDV

-602 IAARLMAEVQEE
+602 IAARLMAEVREE
-614 LDAREKEEALT
+614 LDARAGEEAPT
-625 AVTEEEYVDDTKVT
+625 MIAEEEYIDDEAD
-639 DAADEMTATVEEEAE
+639 DAGEIMADDEAEEEFSEEEIAAYEEEHSAAEDEMTAAVE
-654 SEAEEAEPA
+654 
-663 EEEPEAESTE
+663 
-673 ESEEEPEAELT
+673 
-684 EESEEEPEEA
+684 
-694 EPAEEEAEDDED
+694 ED
-706 NDYAL
+706 NDNDYVL
-711 KSSERRYLQKYLFI
+711 KPSERRYLQKYLFI
-725 NGMEET
+725 SGMEET

-736 NNKKREAPDGTSA
+736 NNKKREVPDGTSA
-749 HGNIVVV
+749 HGNIAVV
-756 GRAKTNK
+756 GRAKTDK

-775 ADDSN
+775 SEDNN

-792 VNSKSILASV
+792 INSKSILASV
-802 DKIKGTTLIIENAGQ
+802 DKLKGITLIIENAGQ

-826 VQVMEGDTDSML
+826 AQVMEGDTESML

-849 RLFAEVPRLSEM
+849 RVFTEVPDLSRM
-861 FSYRVE
+861 FDYRVE

-898 LYLLIGEVDTGDA
+898 LYLLAGGIDTGDA
-911 AKAIESIRGIVDNA
+911 TKAVESIREIVDDA
-925 IEHSGRKGRRRSSK
+925 IERGSRKGKRRTSR
-939 KNGGLIMLKDK
+939 KNGGLIILKDK
-950 DFV
+950 DFIS

>member
-22 YEAAAKVVD
+22 YEAAAKVVE

-43 LAVAEDVYE
+43 LAIAEDVYE

-88 DDLDEADDLYNEF
+88 DDFDEADDLYNEF

-161 CIRECDDLILW
+161 CVRECDDLILW

-180 KALRLKSRYSVLT
+180 KALRLKNRYAKLT
-193 KSQKAKLDMIEEY
+193 KSQQAKLDMMEEY
-206 RAAGMEYSTI
+206 RAAGMEYSTVM
-216 APEYDSEPDIE
+216 PEYDSEPDIE
-227 HEEIKEPEPEEEYKV
+227 HEEVKEPEPQEEYKV

-269 INGESE
+269 INGP
-275 AGEEEPSA
+275 GEEEAVEPEITDPGEEAVEPKITEPAGIEEPSETTEA
-283 ELTAEAEAEPSV
+283 VEPSETTEFVEPEEDTWEEPEEAEEPEEQPEAEEEPEEPEEAEEQPEV
-295 ESEPETEVEP
+295 EKESEPDSIE
-305 TAEAEPEAD
+305 D
-314 NEPTVEAEPEADNEP
+314 
-329 SAELTAEAEAEPSA
+329 
-343 ESEPEA
+343 
-349 EVEQSAE
+349 
-356 SETEQEVEPETE
+356 
-368 AEAEPSVEAE
+368 
-378 PEEKYKDLYE
+378 KYKDIYE

-400 THHWNRYKSVM
+400 THHWNRYRSVM
-411 VDDTKDPM
+411 EDDTKEPM
-419 TAELPLPEGALPKY
+419 TADVPLPEGALPKY
-433 IVEKSETEGETD
+433 IVEKSEMEGEAG

-464 PPVSEEPEEPEVSG
+464 PVEEESVAEAAEP
-478 AEEDDEY
+478 EEDDEY
-485 MVKLVEETGEPDD
+485 MVRLVTEDDEPQEEPETNETEP
-498 NRDENTAETTE
+498 EE
-509 SVEEAVRKAVME
+509 SVEEAVKKAVSE
-521 PEAAEES
+521 PAEPEES

-539 WMESVQDIAESDDA
+539 WMESMQDTVVEDTPETDTETKAA
-553 DEAVTAEEEPEET
+553 EPEEI
-566 ESEEEPVD
+566 P
-574 EQVSDDAEEEPVDEE
+574 DDE

-602 IAARLMAEVQEE
+602 IAARLMAEVREE
-614 LDAREKEEALT
+614 LDARASEEAPT
-625 AVTEEEYVDDTKVT
+625 MIAEEEYIDDEAD
-639 DAADEMTATVEEEAE
+639 DAGEIMADDEAEEEFSEEEIAAYEEEHSAAEDEITAAVEDEMTAAVE
-654 SEAEEAEPA
+654 
-663 EEEPEAESTE
+663 
-673 ESEEEPEAELT
+673 
-684 EESEEEPEEA
+684 
-694 EPAEEEAEDDED
+694 ED
-706 NDYAL
+706 NDNDYVL

-725 NGMEET
+725 SGMEET

-736 NNKKREAPDGTSA
+736 NNKKREVPDGTSA
-749 HGNIVVV
+749 HGNIAVV
-756 GRAKTNK
+756 GRAKTDK

-775 ADDSN
+775 SEDNN

-792 VNSKSILASV
+792 INSKSILASA
-802 DKIKGTTLIIENAGQ
+802 DKLKGITLIIENAGQ

-826 VQVMEGDTDSML
+826 AQVMEGDTESML

-849 RLFAEVPRLSEM
+849 RVFAEVPDLSRM
-861 FSYRVE
+861 FDYRVE

-898 LYLLIGEVDTGDA
+898 LYLLAGGVDTGDA
-911 AKAIESIRGIVDNA
+911 TKAVESIREIVDDA
-925 IEHSGRKGRRRSSK
+925 IERGSRKGKRRTSR
-939 KNGGLIMLKDK
+939 KNGGLIILKDK
-950 DFV
+950 DFIS

>member
-22 YEAAAKVVD
+22 YEAAAKVVE

-43 LAVAEDVYE
+43 LAIAEDVYE

-120 ARKVPVERLIEILE
+120 ARKAPVERLIEILE

-161 CIRECDDLILW
+161 CVRECDDLILW

-180 KALRLKSRYSVLT
+180 KALRLKNRYAKLT
-193 KSQKAKLDMIEEY
+193 KSQQAKLDMMEEY
-206 RAAGMEYSTI
+206 RAAGMEYSTVM
-216 APEYDSEPDIE
+216 PEYDSEPDIE
-227 HEEIKEPEPEEEYKV
+227 HEEVKEPEPQEEYKV

-269 INGESE
+269 INGP
-275 AGEEEPSA
+275 GEEEA
-283 ELTAEAEAEPSV
+283 V
-295 ESEPETEVEP
+295 ESEITGQGEEAVEPEITEPAGIEEPSETTEFVEPEEDTWEEPEETEEP
-305 TAEAEPEAD
+305 EEQPEAEKEPE
-314 NEPTVEAEPEADNEP
+314 EAEEQPEVEK
-329 SAELTAEAEAEPSA
+329 
-343 ESEPEA
+343 ESEPDSIED
-349 EVEQSAE
+349 
-356 SETEQEVEPETE
+356 
-368 AEAEPSVEAE
+368 
-378 PEEKYKDLYE
+378 KYKDIYE

-400 THHWNRYKSVM
+400 THHWNRYRSVM
-411 VDDTKDPM
+411 EDDTKEPM
-419 TAELPLPEGALPKY
+419 TADVPLPEGALPKY
-433 IVEKSETEGETD
+433 IVEKSEMEGEAG

-464 PPVSEEPEEPEVSG
+464 PVEEESVAEAAEP
-478 AEEDDEY
+478 EEDDEY
-485 MVKLVEETGEPDD
+485 MVRLVTEDDEPQEEPETNETEP
-498 NRDENTAETTE
+498 EE
-509 SVEEAVRKAVME
+509 SLEEAVKKTVS
-521 PEAAEES
+521 EAAEPEES

-539 WMESVQDIAESDDA
+539 WMESMQDTAVEDTPETDTET
-553 DEAVTAEEEPEET
+553 EAAEPEKI
-566 ESEEEPVD
+566 P
-574 EQVSDDAEEEPVDEE
+574 DDE
-589 QMINDA
+589 QMINDV

-602 IAARLMAEVQEE
+602 IAARLMAEVREE
-614 LDAREKEEALT
+614 LDARAGEEAPT
-625 AVTEEEYVDDTKVT
+625 MIAEEEYIDDEAD
-639 DAADEMTATVEEEAE
+639 DAGEIMADDEAEEEFSEEEIAAYEEEHSAAEDEITAAAEDEMTAAVE
-654 SEAEEAEPA
+654 
-663 EEEPEAESTE
+663 
-673 ESEEEPEAELT
+673 
-684 EESEEEPEEA
+684 
-694 EPAEEEAEDDED
+694 ED
-706 NDYAL
+706 NDNDYVL
-711 KSSERRYLQKYLFI
+711 KPSERRYLQKYLFI
-725 NGMEET
+725 SGMEET

-736 NNKKREAPDGTSA
+736 NNKKREVPDGTSA
-749 HGNIVVV
+749 HGNIAVV
-756 GRAKTNK
+756 GRAKTDK

-775 ADDSN
+775 SEDNN

-792 VNSKSILASV
+792 INSKSILASA
-802 DKIKGTTLIIENAGQ
+802 DKLKGITLIIENAGQ

-826 VQVMEGDTDSML
+826 AQVMEGDTESML

-849 RLFAEVPRLSEM
+849 RVFTEVPDLSRM
-861 FSYRVE
+861 FDYRVE

-898 LYLLIGEVDTGDA
+898 LYLLAGGIDTGDA
-911 AKAIESIRGIVDNA
+911 TKAVESIREIVDDA
-925 IEHSGRKGRRRSSK
+925 IERGSRKGKRRTSR
-939 KNGGLIMLKDK
+939 KNGGLIILKDK
-950 DFV
+950 DFIS

>member
-22 YEAAAKVVD
+22 YEAAAKVVE

-43 LAVAEDVYE
+43 LAIAEDVYE

-154 QAGRIDE
+154 QAGRIEE
-161 CIRECDDLILW
+161 CVRECDDLILW

-180 KALRLKSRYSVLT
+180 KALRLKNRYAKLT
-193 KSQKAKLDMIEEY
+193 KSQQAKLDMMEEY
-206 RAAGMEYSTI
+206 RAAGMEYSTVM
-216 APEYDSEPDIE
+216 PEYDSEPDIE
-227 HEEIKEPEPEEEYKV
+227 HEEVKEPEPQEEYKV

-269 INGESE
+269 INGP
-275 AGEEEPSA
+275 GEEEAVEPEITGQGEEAVEPEITEPAGIEEPS
-283 ELTAEAEAEPSV
+283 ETTEFVEPEEDTWEEPEEAEEPEEQPEAEKEPEEAEEQPEV
-295 ESEPETEVEP
+295 EKESEPDSIE
-305 TAEAEPEAD
+305 D
-314 NEPTVEAEPEADNEP
+314 
-329 SAELTAEAEAEPSA
+329 
-343 ESEPEA
+343 
-349 EVEQSAE
+349 
-356 SETEQEVEPETE
+356 
-368 AEAEPSVEAE
+368 
-378 PEEKYKDLYE
+378 KYKDIYE

-400 THHWNRYKSVM
+400 THHWNRYRSVM
-411 VDDTKDPM
+411 EDDTKEPM
-419 TAELPLPEGALPKY
+419 TADVPLPEGALPKY
-433 IVEKSETEGETD
+433 IVEKSEMEGEAG

-464 PPVSEEPEEPEVSG
+464 PVEEESVAEAAEP
-478 AEEDDEY
+478 EEDDEY
-485 MVKLVEETGEPDD
+485 MVRLVTEDDEPQEEPETDETEP
-498 NRDENTAETTE
+498 EE
-509 SVEEAVRKAVME
+509 SVEEAVKKAVSE
-521 PEAAEES
+521 PAEPEES

-539 WMESVQDIAESDDA
+539 WMESMQDTVGEDTLETDTETETEDVPEADIETEAAESDKISD
-553 DEAVTAEEEPEET
+553 
-566 ESEEEPVD
+566 D
-574 EQVSDDAEEEPVDEE
+574 EQLID
-589 QMINDA
+589 DA

-602 IAARLMAEVQEE
+602 IAARLMAEVREE
-614 LDAREKEEALT
+614 LDARAGEEAPT
-625 AVTEEEYVDDTKVT
+625 MIAEEEYIDDEAD
-639 DAADEMTATVEEEAE
+639 DAGEIMADD
-654 SEAEEAEPA
+654 EAEEEF
-663 EEEPEAESTE
+663 
-673 ESEEEPEAELT
+673 SEEEIAAY
-684 EESEEEPEEA
+684 EEEHSA
-694 EPAEEEAEDDED
+694 AEDEITAAVEDEITAVVEED
-706 NDYAL
+706 NDNDYVL
-711 KSSERRYLQKYLFI
+711 KPSERRYLQKYLFI

-736 NNKKREAPDGTSA
+736 NNKKREVPDGTSA
-749 HGNIVVV
+749 HGNIAVV
-756 GRAKTNK
+756 GRAKTDK

-775 ADDSN
+775 SEDNN

-792 VNSKSILASV
+792 INSKSILASA
-802 DKIKGTTLIIENAGQ
+802 DKLKGITLIIENAGQ

-826 VQVMEGDTDSML
+826 AQVMEGDTESML

-849 RLFAEVPRLSEM
+849 RVFAEVPDLSRM
-861 FSYRVE
+861 FDYRVE

-898 LYLLIGEVDTGDA
+898 LYLLAGGIDTGDA
-911 AKAIESIRGIVDNA
+911 TKAVENIREIVDDAIERG
-925 IEHSGRKGRRRSSK
+925 SRKGKRRTSR
-939 KNGGLIMLKDK
+939 KNGGLIILKDK
-950 DFV
+950 DFIS

>member
-22 YEAAAKVVD
+22 YEAAAKVVE

-43 LAVAEDVYE
+43 LAIAEDVYE

-88 DDLDEADDLYNEF
+88 DDLDEADDLYNEY

-161 CIRECDDLILW
+161 CVRECDDLILW

-180 KALRLKSRYSVLT
+180 KALRLKNRYAKLT
-193 KSQKAKLDMIEEY
+193 KSQQAKLDMMEEY
-206 RAAGMEYSTI
+206 RAAGMEYSTVM
-216 APEYDSEPDIE
+216 PEYDSEPDIE
-227 HEEIKEPEPEEEYKV
+227 HEEVKEPEPQEEYKV

-269 INGESE
+269 INGPGEESVE
-275 AGEEEPSA
+275 PTITEPGEESVEPEITEPAGIEEPSETTEFVEPEEDTWE
-283 ELTAEAEAEPSV
+283 ELEEAEEPEEQLEAEEKPEEPEEAEEQPEV
-295 ESEPETEVEP
+295 EKESEPDSIE
-305 TAEAEPEAD
+305 D
-314 NEPTVEAEPEADNEP
+314 
-329 SAELTAEAEAEPSA
+329 
-343 ESEPEA
+343 
-349 EVEQSAE
+349 
-356 SETEQEVEPETE
+356 
-368 AEAEPSVEAE
+368 
-378 PEEKYKDLYE
+378 KYKDIYE

-400 THHWNRYKSVM
+400 THHWNRYRSVM
-411 VDDTKDPM
+411 EDDTKEPM
-419 TAELPLPEGALPKY
+419 TADVPLPEGALPKY
-433 IVEKSETEGETD
+433 IVEKSEMEGEAG

-464 PPVSEEPEEPEVSG
+464 PVEEESVAEAAEP
-478 AEEDDEY
+478 EEDDEY
-485 MVKLVEETGEPDD
+485 MVRLVTEDDEPQEEP
-498 NRDENTAETTE
+498 ETNETELEE
-509 SVEEAVRKAVME
+509 SVEEAVQKAVSE
-521 PEAAEES
+521 PAEPEES

-539 WMESVQDIAESDDA
+539 WMESLQDTVVEDTPETDAET
-553 DEAVTAEEEPEET
+553 EAAEPEEI
-566 ESEEEPVD
+566 P
-574 EQVSDDAEEEPVDEE
+574 DDE

-602 IAARLMAEVQEE
+602 IAARLMAEVREE
-614 LDAREKEEALT
+614 LDARAGEEAPT
-625 AVTEEEYVDDTKVT
+625 MIAEEEYIDDEAD
-639 DAADEMTATVEEEAE
+639 DAGEIMADDEAEEEFSEEEIAAYEEEHSAAEDEMTAAVE
-654 SEAEEAEPA
+654 
-663 EEEPEAESTE
+663 
-673 ESEEEPEAELT
+673 
-684 EESEEEPEEA
+684 
-694 EPAEEEAEDDED
+694 ED
-706 NDYAL
+706 NDNDYVL
-711 KSSERRYLQKYLFI
+711 KPSERRYLQKYLFI
-725 NGMEET
+725 SGMEET

-736 NNKKREAPDGTSA
+736 NNKKREVPDGTSA
-749 HGNIVVV
+749 HGNIAVV
-756 GRAKTNK
+756 GRAKTDK

-775 ADDSN
+775 SEDNN

-792 VNSKSILASV
+792 INSKSILASA
-802 DKIKGTTLIIENAGQ
+802 DKLKGITLIIENAGQ

-826 VQVMEGDTDSML
+826 AQVMEGDTESML

-849 RLFAEVPRLSEM
+849 RVFAEVPDLSRM
-861 FSYRVE
+861 FDYRVE

-898 LYLLIGEVDTGDA
+898 LYLLAGGIDTGDA
-911 AKAIESIRGIVDNA
+911 TKAVESIREIVDDA
-925 IEHSGRKGRRRSSK
+925 IERGSRKGKRRTSR
-939 KNGGLIMLKDK
+939 KNGGLIILKDK
-950 DFV
+950 DFIS